1 MGDNTGSA
9 PVVAVIGAGVVGCCI
24 ARELCRFA
32 VRVVVLEAGDDL
44 ACGATRANSG
54 IVHAGFDPKPGTLK
68 ARYNALGSAAFPR
81 WANELGFAYARNGS
95 MVAVFSDEEL
105 AGLDELLARG
115 RANGIEGLRLVGA
128 EEARAMEP
136 ELSPEVRGALVAETG
151 AICDPYGVAYGAA
164 ENAAA
169 NGAEFLFDERVVG
182 IERIGA
188 PAPGAGSGAEPSP
201 TDAAGSIAA
210 SDASGAGTGA
220 APRAGGAA
228 SAAGEPVSPT
238 ARWRIR
244 TASGLVVDAAA
255 VVNATGVHAD
265 EINNLVSERKLE
277 ITPVRG
283 DYILYDS
290 SLGALFH
297 RTVFQVP
304 GPFGK
309 GVLVS
314 PTVHGNLFVG
324 PDAMPQDSKDSLGT
338 TRDGLSFIME
348 RARRTW
354 PGCSTRGMI
363 TNFAGLR
370 ASGASRDFVVGEAAD
385 APGFFNAACIDSPG
399 LTSAPAI
406 AEDLSRSV
414 AAALGA
420 GENPSFDPVRRSLP
434 PLATMG
440 EDGVERAIAADPA
453 WGNIVCSCC
462 KVSEGEIVAALRG
475 PLPVLSLDALKWRC
489 GAMMGACHG
498 GFCTPKILRIVCRE
512 LGCRPEEVDKRLRG
526 SWMIA
531 SSRPDYV
538 ETARSEALA
547 RSGKGRA
554 GDAPGASAGSA
565 APSDAAPAFDAYDV
579 AVVGA
584 GAAGMAAAKAAAR
597 RGARVA
603 MIDRGTR
610 LGGILGQCIHSGFGL
625 ERYKEELTGPEYA
638 EREGADLAGL
648 GVDVREGSTVLS
660 VRRVEGASAEGSPEE
675 GADGAGGS
683 GMPSSPAALSRTR
696 TVAVP
701 ASPASSCAAGFE
713 LGVASPA
720 GYRRIRCRALVLAT
734 GSRERGFGAL
744 NIAGDRPS
752 GIYTAGSAQALI
764 NLQGCIPG
772 RRAVVLG
779 SGDIGLI
786 MARRMTLEGMEVVG
800 VHEIMPQPSGLRR
813 NIVQCLDDFGIPL
826 ELCSTVTRV
835 EGARR
840 LEAVWVSSV
849 DPATRAPIPGTERRV
864 ACDTLVLSVG
874 LIPEND
880 LADMLGA
887 EADPATGG
895 PAVDGSFQTT
905 VPGAFSCGNSLH
917 IHDLADW
924 ASAEG
929 DAAGAA
935 AAAWALGEPAVAGAQ
950 APHAGERAA
959 GEPEPSEDA
968 GSGSGAAGTR
978 PSKAS
983 AGDGSDRA
991 AASCAVP
998 VVAGAG
1004 VGHVVPQRLA
1014 AAASSAQLEFRVSA
1028 AIDDAVFEAVGIREG
1043 KETILAKGRARIA
1056 VPAEMARLRLR
1067 DVDAS
1072 RYDSIEVRAH
1082 VR

>member
-1 MGDNTGSA
+1 MSVNGGSG
-9 PVVAVIGAGVVGCCI
+9 PTVAVIGAGVVGCCV

-54 IVHAGFDPKPGTLK
+54 IVHAGFDPQPGTLK
-68 ARYNALGSAAFPR
+68 AHYNVLGSALFPR
-81 WANELGFAYARNGS
+81 WASELGFGYYRNGS
-95 MVAVFSDEEL
+95 MVAAFSDEEL
-105 AGLDELLARG
+105 AGLEELLARG
-115 RANGIEGLRLVGA
+115 RANGVEGLRIVGA
-128 EEARAMEP
+128 EEALAMEP
-136 ELSPEVRGALVAETG
+136 ALSSGVRGALVAETG

-164 ENAAA
+164 ENAAT
-169 NGAEFLFDERVVG
+169 NGAEFLFDERVVA
-182 IERIGA
+182 IDRA
-188 PAPGAGSGAEPSP
+188 
-201 TDAAGSIAA
+201 
-210 SDASGAGTGA
+210 A
-220 APRAGGAA
+220 AP
-228 SAAGEPVSPT
+228 
-238 ARWRIR
+238 RWRIR
-244 TASGLVVDAAA
+244 TTSGLVVEADA
-255 VVNATGVHAD
+255 VVNAAGVHAD
-265 EINNLVSERKLE
+265 EINNLVGGRKLE

-283 DYILYDS
+283 DYILYES
-290 SLGALFH
+290 SLGSLFH
-297 RTVFQVP
+297 HTIFQVP
-304 GPFGK
+304 GPAGK

-324 PDAMPQDSKDSLGT
+324 PNAIPQQSKESLGT
-338 TRDGLSFIME
+338 TREGLAFIID

-354 PGCSTRGMI
+354 PDCSARGMI

-370 ASGASRDFVVGEAAD
+370 ASGASRDFVVGEAED
-385 APGFFNAACIDSPG
+385 APRFFNAACVDSPG
-399 LTSAPAI
+399 LTAAPAI
-406 AEDLSRSV
+406 AEDLSRRIAEAL
-414 AAALGA
+414 AAR
-420 GENPSFDPVRRSLP
+420 ENPSFDPIRRP
-434 PLATMG
+434 RPLLVMMG
-440 EDGVERAIAADPA
+440 EDGIERAIAEDPA

-489 GAMMGACHG
+489 GAMMGECHG

-526 SWMIA
+526 SWMVA

-538 ETARSEALA
+538 ETAQTE
-547 RSGKGRA
+547 
-554 GDAPGASAGSA
+554 GSA
-565 APSDAAPAFDAYDV
+565 ASALAPAQAAYDV

-597 RGARVA
+597 RGVRVL
-603 MIDRGTR
+603 MVDRGTR
-610 LGGILGQCIHSGFGL
+610 LGGILGQCVHSGFGL

-638 EREGADLAGL
+638 EREGAELADL
-648 GVDVREGSTVLS
+648 GVDVEEGATVLS
-660 VRRVEGASAEGSPEE
+660 VCRVEDVS
-675 GADGAGGS
+675 
-683 GMPSSPAALSRTR
+683 
-696 TVAVP
+696 
-701 ASPASSCAAGFE
+701 AGFE
-713 LGVASPA
+713 LGIAAPS
-720 GYRRIRCRALVLAT
+720 GYRRARCRALVLAT

-826 ELCSTVTRV
+826 TLCSTVTRV

-849 DPATRAPIPGTERRV
+849 DPKTRQPIPGTERRIE
-864 ACDTLVLSVG
+864 CDTLVLSVG
-874 LIPEND
+874 LVPENG
-880 LADMLGA
+880 LADMLGC
-887 EADPATGG
+887 ESDPATGG
-895 PAVDGSFQTT
+895 PKVDGSFQTS
-905 VPGAFSCGNSLH
+905 VPGVFSCGNSLH

-935 AAAWALGEPAVAGAQ
+935 AATWALETDV
-950 APHAGERAA
+950 
-959 GEPEPSEDA
+959 DA
-968 GSGSGAAGTR
+968 GSRMGAVADGMADGAGT
-978 PSKAS
+978 
-983 AGDGSDRA
+983 DGSARSDA
-991 AASCAVP
+991 AMGERSDGASRPGSPRLIP

-1014 AAASSAQLEFRVSA
+1014 AGISDAQFEFRVSSVIRDA
-1028 AIDDAVFEAVGIREG
+1028 AFEAVGIRADGEDV
-1043 KETILAKGRARIA
+1043 LARGRARIA
-1056 VPAEMARLRLR
+1056 VPAEMARLHLR
-1067 DVDAS
+1067 DADVS
-1072 RYDSIEVRAH
+1072 HYDSIEVRAH

>member
-1 MGDNTGSA
+1 MSVNVGSK
-9 PVVAVIGAGVVGCCI
+9 PTVAVIGAGVVGCCI

-32 VRVVVLEAGDDL
+32 VRVVVLEASDDI

-54 IVHAGFDPKPGTLK
+54 IVHAGFDPQPGTLK
-68 ARYNALGSAAFPR
+68 ARYNALGSALYPR
-81 WANELGFAYARNGS
+81 WASELGFGYYRNGS
-95 MVAVFSDEEL
+95 MVAAFSDEEL

-115 RANGIEGLRLVGA
+115 RANGIEGLRVA
-128 EEARAMEP
+128 DADEARAMEP
-136 ELSPEVRGALVAETG
+136 ALSSEVRGALIAETG
-151 AICDPYGVAYGAA
+151 AICDPYGITYGAA

-169 NGAEFLFDERVVG
+169 NGAEFLFDERVVV
-182 IERIGA
+182 IDRA
-188 PAPGAGSGAEPSP
+188 
-201 TDAAGSIAA
+201 
-210 SDASGAGTGA
+210 A
-220 APRAGGAA
+220 AP
-228 SAAGEPVSPT
+228 
-238 ARWRIR
+238 RWRIR
-244 TASGLVVDAAA
+244 TTSGLVVEADA
-255 VVNATGVHAD
+255 VVNAAGIHAD
-265 EINNLVSERKLE
+265 EINNLVSGRKLE

-283 DYILYDS
+283 DYILYES
-290 SLGALFH
+290 SLGSLFH
-297 RTVFQVP
+297 HTIFQVP
-304 GPFGK
+304 GPAGK

-324 PDAMPQDSKDSLGT
+324 PNAVPQQSKESLGT
-338 TRDGLSFIME
+338 TREGLEFIID

-354 PGCSTRGMI
+354 PDCSTRGMI

-370 ASGASRDFVVGEAAD
+370 ASGASRDFVVGEAED
-385 APGFFNAACIDSPG
+385 TPRFFNAACIDSPG

-406 AEDLSRSV
+406 AEDLSRRV
-414 AAALGA
+414 AEALA
-420 GENPSFDPVRRSLP
+420 VEENPSFDPIRRP
-434 PLATMG
+434 RPLLVMMG
-440 EDGVERAIAADPA
+440 EDGIERAIAEDPA
-453 WGNIVCSCC
+453 CGNIVCSCC

-489 GAMMGACHG
+489 GAMMGECHG
-498 GFCTPKILRIVCRE
+498 GFCTSKILRIVCRE

-526 SWMIA
+526 SWMVA

-538 ETARSEALA
+538 ETAQTE
-547 RSGKGRA
+547 
-554 GDAPGASAGSA
+554 GSA
-565 APSDAAPAFDAYDV
+565 ASALAPAQAAYDV

-597 RGARVA
+597 RGVRVL
-603 MIDRGTR
+603 MVDRGTR
-610 LGGILGQCIHSGFGL
+610 LGGILGQCVHSGFGL

-638 EREGADLAGL
+638 EREGAELADL
-648 GVDVREGSTVLS
+648 GVDVEEGATVLS
-660 VRRVEGASAEGSPEE
+660 VCRVEDAS
-675 GADGAGGS
+675 
-683 GMPSSPAALSRTR
+683 
-696 TVAVP
+696 
-701 ASPASSCAAGFE
+701 AGFE
-713 LGVASPA
+713 LGIAAPS
-720 GYRRIRCRALVLAT
+720 GYRRTRCRALVLAT

-826 ELCSTVTRV
+826 TLCSTVTRV

-849 DPATRAPIPGTERRV
+849 DPKTRQPIPGTERRIE
-864 ACDTLVLSVG
+864 CDTLVLSVG
-874 LIPEND
+874 LIPENG
-880 LADMLGA
+880 LADMLGC
-887 EADPATGG
+887 ESDPATGG
-895 PAVDGSFQTT
+895 PKVDGSFQTS
-905 VPGAFSCGNSLH
+905 VPGVFSCGNSLH

-935 AAAWALGEPAVAGAQ
+935 AATWALETDV
-950 APHAGERAA
+950 
-959 GEPEPSEDA
+959 DA
-968 GSGSGAAGTR
+968 GSRMGAVADGMADGAGT
-978 PSKAS
+978 
-983 AGDGSDRA
+983 DGSARSDA
-991 AASCAVP
+991 AMGERSDGASRPGSPRLIP

-1014 AAASSAQLEFRVSA
+1014 AGISDAQFEFRVSLVIRDA
-1028 AIDDAVFEAVGIREG
+1028 AFEAVGVRADGEDV
-1043 KETILAKGRARIA
+1043 LARGRARIA
-1056 VPAEMARLRLR
+1056 VPAEMARLHLR
-1067 DVDAS
+1067 DADVS
-1072 RYDSIEVRAH
+1072 HYDSIEVRAH

>member
-1 MGDNTGSA
+1 MSVNGGSG
-9 PVVAVIGAGVVGCCI
+9 PTVAVVGAGVVGCCV

-54 IVHAGFDPKPGTLK
+54 IVHAGFDPQPGTLK
-68 ARYNALGSAAFPR
+68 AHYNVLGSALFPR
-81 WANELGFAYARNGS
+81 WASGLGFGYYRNGS
-95 MVAVFSDEEL
+95 MVAAFSDEEL

-115 RANGIEGLRLVGA
+115 HANGIEGLRIVGA
-128 EEARAMEP
+128 EEALAMESA
-136 ELSPEVRGALVAETG
+136 LSPEVRGALVAETG
-151 AICDPYGVAYGAA
+151 AICDPYGITYGAA

-169 NGAEFLFDERVVG
+169 NGAEFLFDERVVA
-182 IERIGA
+182 IERIDGRA
-188 PAPGAGSGAEPSP
+188 MSEGIGGCAVAGSGA
-201 TDAAGSIAA
+201 DADAGPDSGLA
-210 SDASGAGTGA
+210 SASLDAS
-220 APRAGGAA
+220 AP
-228 SAAGEPVSPT
+228 
-238 ARWRIR
+238 RWRIR
-244 TASGLVVDAAA
+244 TASGLVVEADA
-255 VVNATGVHAD
+255 VVNAAGVHAD
-265 EINNLVSERKLE
+265 DINNLVSAHKLD

-283 DYILYDS
+283 DYILYES
-290 SLGALFH
+290 SLGPLFH
-297 RTVFQVP
+297 HTVFQMP
-304 GPFGK
+304 GPAGK

-324 PDAMPQDSKDSLGT
+324 PNAVPQNSKEDLGT
-338 TRDGLSFIME
+338 THEGLDFIVD

-354 PGCSTRGMI
+354 PGCSTRGQI

-370 ASGASRDFVVGEAAD
+370 ASGVSRDFVVGEAPD
-385 APGFFNAACIDSPG
+385 APRFFNAACIDSPG

-406 AEDLSRSV
+406 AEDLSRRI
-414 AAALGA
+414 AEALA
-420 GENPSFDPVRRSLP
+420 VGENPSFDPIRRP
-434 PLATMG
+434 RPLLAMMNEAG
-440 EDGVERAIAADPA
+440 IEHAIVEDPA

-462 KVSEGEIVAALRG
+462 KVSEGEIIAALRG

-489 GAMMGACHG
+489 GAMMGECHG

-538 ETARSEALA
+538 EAAQTE
-547 RSGKGRA
+547 
-554 GDAPGASAGSA
+554 GSA
-565 APSDAAPAFDAYDV
+565 SPVLAPAQAAYDV

-597 RGARVA
+597 RGAHVL
-603 MIDRGTR
+603 MVDRGTR
-610 LGGILGQCIHSGFGL
+610 LGGILGQCVHCGFGL

-638 EREGADLAGL
+638 EREGAELVDLGI
-648 GVDVREGSTVLS
+648 DVEEGATVLS
-660 VRRVEGASAEGSPEE
+660 VCRVEDAS
-675 GADGAGGS
+675 
-683 GMPSSPAALSRTR
+683 
-696 TVAVP
+696 
-701 ASPASSCAAGFE
+701 AGFE
-713 LGVASPA
+713 LGIAAPS
-720 GYRRIRCRALVLAT
+720 GYRRARCRALVLAT

-826 ELCSTVTRV
+826 TLCSTVTRV
-835 EGARR
+835 EGACR

-849 DPATRAPIPGTERRV
+849 DPKTRQPVPGTERRIE
-864 ACDTLVLSVG
+864 CDTLVLSVG
-874 LIPEND
+874 LIPENG
-880 LADMLGA
+880 LADMLGC
-887 EADPATGG
+887 ESDPATGG
-895 PAVDGSFQTT
+895 PKVDGSFQTS
-905 VPGAFSCGNSLH
+905 VPGVFSCGNSLH

-935 AAAWALGEPAVAGAQ
+935 AATSALETDADAGGRVGAVADGMADGAGMDGS
-950 APHAGERAA
+950 ARSDAAAGER
-959 GEPEPSEDA
+959 SD
-968 GSGSGAAGTR
+968 GASR
-978 PSKAS
+978 PDSPRLIS
-983 AGDGSDRA
+983 
-991 AASCAVP
+991 

-1014 AAASSAQLEFRVSA
+1014 AGISDAQFEFRVSSVIRDA
-1028 AIDDAVFEAVGIREG
+1028 AFEAVGIRADGEDV
-1043 KETILAKGRARIA
+1043 LARGRARIA
-1056 VPAEMARLRLR
+1056 VPAEMARLHLR
-1067 DVDAS
+1067 DADVS
-1072 RYDSIEVRAH
+1072 HYDSIEVRAH

>member
-1 MGDNTGSA
+1 MRGNGGSR
-9 PVVAVIGAGVVGCCI
+9 PTVAVIGAGVVGCCI

-32 VRVVVLEAGDDL
+32 VRVVVLEASDDI

-54 IVHAGFDPKPGTLK
+54 IVHAGFDPQPGTLK
-68 ARYNALGSAAFPR
+68 ARYNALGSAVYPR
-81 WANELGFAYARNGS
+81 WASELGFGYYRNGS
-95 MVAVFSDEEL
+95 MVAAFSDEEL

-115 RANGIEGLRLVGA
+115 HANGIEGLRIVDA
-128 EEARAMEP
+128 DEARAMEP
-136 ELSPEVRGALVAETG
+136 ALSSEVRGALIAETG
-151 AICDPYGVAYGAA
+151 AICDPYGITYGAA
-164 ENAAA
+164 ENSAA
-169 NGAEFLFDERVVG
+169 NGAEFLFDERVVT
-182 IERIGA
+182 IDRATA
-188 PAPGAGSGAEPSP
+188 P
-201 TDAAGSIAA
+201 
-210 SDASGAGTGA
+210 
-220 APRAGGAA
+220 
-228 SAAGEPVSPT
+228 
-238 ARWRIR
+238 RWRIR
-244 TASGLVVDAAA
+244 TASGLVVEADA
-255 VVNATGVHAD
+255 VVNAAGVHAD
-265 EINNLVSERKLE
+265 EINNLVSGRKLE

-283 DYILYDS
+283 DYILYES
-290 SLGALFH
+290 SLGSLFH
-297 RTVFQVP
+297 HTIFQVP
-304 GPFGK
+304 GPAGK

-324 PDAMPQDSKDSLGT
+324 PNAVPQQSKESLGT
-338 TRDGLSFIME
+338 TREGLEFIID

-354 PGCSTRGMI
+354 PDCSTRGMI

-370 ASGASRDFVVGEAAD
+370 ASGASRDFVVGEAED
-385 APGFFNAACIDSPG
+385 ASRFFNAACIDSPG
-399 LTSAPAI
+399 LTAAPAI
-406 AEDLSRSV
+406 AEDLSRRI
-414 AAALGA
+414 AEALAA
-420 GENPSFDPVRRSLP
+420 GENPSFDPIRRP
-434 PLATMG
+434 RPLLAMMG
-440 EDGVERAIAADPA
+440 EDGIERAIAEDPA

-489 GAMMGACHG
+489 GAMMGECHG

-531 SSRPDYV
+531 ASRSDYV
-538 ETARSEALA
+538 ETAQTE
-547 RSGKGRA
+547 
-554 GDAPGASAGSA
+554 GSA
-565 APSDAAPAFDAYDV
+565 ASALAPAQAAYDV

-597 RGARVA
+597 RGVRVL
-603 MIDRGTR
+603 MVDRGTR
-610 LGGILGQCIHSGFGL
+610 LGGILGQCVHSGFGL

-638 EREGADLAGL
+638 EREGAELADL
-648 GVDVREGSTVLS
+648 GVDVEEGATVLS
-660 VRRVEGASAEGSPEE
+660 VCRVEDAS
-675 GADGAGGS
+675 
-683 GMPSSPAALSRTR
+683 
-696 TVAVP
+696 
-701 ASPASSCAAGFE
+701 AGFE
-713 LGVASPA
+713 LGIAAPS
-720 GYRRIRCRALVLAT
+720 GYRRARCRALVLAT

-752 GIYTAGSAQALI
+752 GIYAAGSAQALI

-826 ELCSTVTRV
+826 TLCSTVTRV

-849 DPATRAPIPGTERRV
+849 DPKTRQPIPGTERRIE
-864 ACDTLVLSVG
+864 CDTLVLSVG
-874 LIPEND
+874 LVPENG
-880 LADMLGA
+880 LADMLGC
-887 EADPATGG
+887 ESDPATGG
-895 PAVDGSFQTT
+895 PKVDGSFQTS
-905 VPGAFSCGNSLH
+905 VPGVFSCGNSLH

-935 AAAWALGEPAVAGAQ
+935 AATWALETDA
-950 APHAGERAA
+950 
-959 GEPEPSEDA
+959 DA
-968 GSGSGAAGTR
+968 GSRMGAVADGMADGAGTDGPVR
-978 PSKAS
+978 SNAAMGERSGGAS
-983 AGDGSDRA
+983 RSGSPRLI
-991 AASCAVP
+991 P

-1014 AAASSAQLEFRVSA
+1014 AGASDAQLEFRVSSVIRDA
-1028 AIDDAVFEAVGIREG
+1028 AFEAVGIRADGEDV
-1043 KETILAKGRARIA
+1043 LAHSRARIA

-1067 DVDAS
+1067 GADVS

>member
-1 MGDNTGSA
+1 MDAAGSR
-9 PVVAVIGAGVVGCCI
+9 PTVAVVGAGVVGCCV

-54 IVHAGFDPKPGTLK
+54 IVHAGFDPQPGTLK
-68 ARYNALGSAAFPR
+68 ARYNALGSALFPR
-81 WANELGFAYARNGS
+81 WASELGFGYYRNGS
-95 MVAVFSDEEL
+95 MVAAFSDEEL
-105 AGLDELLARG
+105 AGLEELLARG
-115 RANGIEGLRLVGA
+115 HANGIEGLRIVGA
-128 EEARAMEP
+128 DEALAMEP
-136 ELSPEVRGALVAETG
+136 ALSPEVRGALVAEAG

-169 NGAEFLFDERVVG
+169 NGAEFLFDERVVA
-182 IERIGA
+182 IERMDCRAVGEGA
-188 PAPGAGSGAEPSP
+188 GGCAVAGSGAD
-201 TDAAGSIAA
+201 TDAGPGSAL
-210 SDASGAGTGA
+210 
-220 APRAGGAA
+220 A
-228 SAAGEPVSPT
+228 SASLDFSAP
-238 ARWRIR
+238 RWRIR
-244 TASGLVVDAAA
+244 TSSGLVIEADA
-255 VVNATGVHAD
+255 VVNAAGVHAD
-265 EINNLVSERKLE
+265 EINNLVSGRKLE
-277 ITPVRG
+277 IAPVRG
-283 DYILYDS
+283 DYILYES
-290 SLGALFH
+290 SLGSLFRH
-297 RTVFQVP
+297 TIFQVP
-304 GPFGK
+304 GPAGK

-314 PTVHGNLFVG
+314 PTVHGNLFIG
-324 PDAMPQDSKDSLGT
+324 PNAVPQQSRENLGT
-338 TRDGLSFIME
+338 TREGLDFIVD

-354 PGCSTRGMI
+354 PDCSTRGMI

-370 ASGASRDFVVGEAAD
+370 ASGASRDFVVGEAPD
-385 APGFFNAACIDSPG
+385 APRFFNAACIDSPG

-406 AEDLSRSV
+406 AEDLSRRI
-414 AAALGA
+414 AEALA
-420 GENPSFDPVRRSLP
+420 VEENPLFDPIRRP
-434 PLATMG
+434 RPLLVMMDEA
-440 EDGVERAIAADPA
+440 GVERAIAEDPA

-462 KVSEGEIVAALRG
+462 KVSEGEIIAALRG

-489 GAMMGACHG
+489 GAMMGECHG

-538 ETARSEALA
+538 ETARTE
-547 RSGKGRA
+547 
-554 GDAPGASAGSA
+554 GSA
-565 APSDAAPAFDAYDV
+565 ASALAPAQAAYDV

-597 RGARVA
+597 RGVRVL
-603 MIDRGTR
+603 MVDRGTR
-610 LGGILGQCIHSGFGL
+610 LGGILGQCVHSGFGL

-638 EREGADLAGL
+638 EREGAELADL
-648 GVDVREGSTVLS
+648 GVDVEEGATVLS
-660 VRRVEGASAEGSPEE
+660 VCRVEDAS
-675 GADGAGGS
+675 
-683 GMPSSPAALSRTR
+683 
-696 TVAVP
+696 
-701 ASPASSCAAGFE
+701 AGFE
-713 LGVASPA
+713 LGIAAPS
-720 GYRRIRCRALVLAT
+720 GYRRARCRALVLAT

-826 ELCSTVTRV
+826 TLCSTVTRV

-849 DPATRAPIPGTERRV
+849 DPKTRQPIPGTERRIE
-864 ACDTLVLSVG
+864 CDTLVLSVG
-874 LIPEND
+874 LIPENG
-880 LADMLGA
+880 LADMLGC
-887 EADPATGG
+887 ESDPATGG
-895 PAVDGSFQTT
+895 PKVDGSFQTN
-905 VPGAFSCGNSLH
+905 VPGVFSCGNSLH

-935 AAAWALGEPAVAGAQ
+935 AAMWALEADADEGCQMGAVADGMADGAK
-950 APHAGERAA
+950 ADGSARSDAAEGER
-959 GEPEPSEDA
+959 SD
-968 GSGSGAAGTR
+968 GALR
-978 PSKAS
+978 P
-983 AGDGSDRA
+983 GLPRLI
-991 AASCAVP
+991 P

-1014 AAASSAQLEFRVSA
+1014 ADDSDAQFEFRVSSVIRDA
-1028 AIDDAVFEAVGIREG
+1028 AFEAVGIRADGEDV
-1043 KETILAKGRARIA
+1043 LARGRARIA
-1056 VPAEMARLRLR
+1056 VPAEMARLHLR
-1067 DVDAS
+1067 DADVS
-1072 RYDSIEVRAH
+1072 HYDSIEVRAH

>member
-1 MGDNTGSA
+1 MDVNVDGAAANA
-9 PVVAVIGAGVVGCCI
+9 PTVAVVGAGVVGCCI

-32 VRVVVLEAGDDL
+32 VRVVVLEAGDDI

-54 IVHAGFDPKPGTLK
+54 IVHAGFDPQSGTLK
-68 ARYNALGSAAFPR
+68 ARYNALGSALYPR
-81 WANELGFAYARNGS
+81 WASELGFGYFRNGS
-95 MVAVFSDEEL
+95 LVAAFSDEEL

-115 RANGIEGLRLVGA
+115 RANGIEGLRIVDA
-128 EEARAMEP
+128 AEARAMEP
-136 ELSPEVRGALVAETG
+136 ALSPEACGALVAETG
-151 AICDPYGVAYGAA
+151 AICDPYWITYGAA

-169 NGAEFLFDERVVG
+169 NGAEFLFDERVVA
-182 IERIGA
+182 I
-188 PAPGAGSGAEPSP
+188 
-201 TDAAGSIAA
+201 D
-210 SDASGAGTGA
+210 
-220 APRAGGAA
+220 RADG
-228 SAAGEPVSPT
+228 
-238 ARWRIR
+238 RWRIR
-244 TASGLVVDAAA
+244 TSSGLVVHADA
-255 VVNATGVHAD
+255 VVNAAGVHAD
-265 EINNLVSERKLE
+265 QINNLVSGRKLE
-277 ITPVRG
+277 IAPVRG
-283 DYILYDS
+283 DYILYES
-290 SLGALFH
+290 SLGSLFRH
-297 RTVFQVP
+297 TVFQVP
-304 GPFGK
+304 GPAGK

-324 PDAMPQDSKDSLGT
+324 PNAVPQQSKENLGT
-338 TRDGLSFIME
+338 TREGLDFIVD

-354 PGCSTRGMI
+354 PGCSTRGQI

-370 ASGASRDFVVGEAAD
+370 ASGASRDFVVGEAPD
-385 APGFFNAACIDSPG
+385 APRFFNAACIDSPG

-406 AEDLSRSV
+406 AEDLAQQIAEV
-414 AAALGA
+414 LAV
-420 GENPSFDPVRRSLP
+420 GENPLFDPIRRP
-434 PLATMG
+434 RPLLVMMDEA
-440 EDGVERAIAADPA
+440 GVERAIAEDSA

-462 KVSEGEIVAALRG
+462 KVSEGEIIAALRG

-489 GAMMGACHG
+489 GAMMGECHG

-538 ETARSEALA
+538 EMARTE
-547 RSGKGRA
+547 
-554 GDAPGASAGSA
+554 GSA
-565 APSDAAPAFDAYDV
+565 ASMLAPAQAAYDV
-579 AVVGA
+579 AIVGA

-597 RGARVA
+597 RGVRVL
-603 MIDRGTR
+603 MVDRGTR
-610 LGGILGQCIHSGFGL
+610 LGGILGQCVHSGFGL

-638 EREGADLAGL
+638 EREGAELADL
-648 GVDVREGSTVLS
+648 GVDVEGGATVLS
-660 VRRVEGASAEGSPEE
+660 VCRVEDAS
-675 GADGAGGS
+675 
-683 GMPSSPAALSRTR
+683 
-696 TVAVP
+696 
-701 ASPASSCAAGFE
+701 AGFE
-713 LGVASPA
+713 LGVAAPS
-720 GYRRIRCRALVLAT
+720 GYRRARCRALVLAT

-826 ELCSTVTRV
+826 TLCSTVTRV

-849 DPATRAPIPGTERRV
+849 DPKTRQPIPGTERRIE
-864 ACDTLVLSVG
+864 CDTLVLSVG
-874 LIPEND
+874 LIPENG
-880 LADMLGA
+880 LADMLGC
-887 EADPATGG
+887 ESDPATGG
-895 PAVDGSFQTT
+895 PKVDGSFQTS
-905 VPGAFSCGNSLH
+905 VPGVFSCGNSLH

-935 AAAWALGEPAVAGAQ
+935 AATWALETDV
-950 APHAGERAA
+950 
-959 GEPEPSEDA
+959 DA
-968 GSGSGAAGTR
+968 GSRMGAVADGMADGAGT
-978 PSKAS
+978 
-983 AGDGSDRA
+983 DGSARSDA
-991 AASCAVP
+991 AMGERSDGASRPGSPRLIP

-1014 AAASSAQLEFRVSA
+1014 AGISDARFEFRVSSVIRDA
-1028 AIDDAVFEAVGIREG
+1028 AFEAVGIRADGEDV
-1043 KETILAKGRARIA
+1043 LARGRARIA
-1056 VPAEMARLRLR
+1056 VPAEMARLHLR
-1067 DVDAS
+1067 DADVS
-1072 RYDSIEVRAH
+1072 HYDSIEVRAH

>member
-1 MGDNTGSA
+1 MSDNTGSK
-9 PVVAVIGAGVVGCCI
+9 PTVAVIGAGVVGCCV

-54 IVHAGFDPKPGTLK
+54 IVHAGFDPQPGTLK
-68 ARYNALGSAAFPR
+68 ARYNALGSAVYPR
-81 WANELGFAYARNGS
+81 WASELGFGYYRNGS
-95 MVAVFSDEEL
+95 MVAAFSDEEL

-115 RANGIEGLRLVGA
+115 RANGIEGLRIVDTD
-128 EEARAMEP
+128 EARAMEP
-136 ELSPEVRGALVAETG
+136 ALSSEVRGALIAETG
-151 AICDPYGVAYGAA
+151 AICDPYGITYGAA

-169 NGAEFLFDERVVG
+169 NGAEFLFDERVVA
-182 IERIGA
+182 IDRATA
-188 PAPGAGSGAEPSP
+188 P
-201 TDAAGSIAA
+201 
-210 SDASGAGTGA
+210 
-220 APRAGGAA
+220 
-228 SAAGEPVSPT
+228 
-238 ARWRIR
+238 RWRIR
-244 TASGLVVDAAA
+244 TTSGLVVEAVA
-255 VVNATGVHAD
+255 VVNAAGVHAD
-265 EINNLVSERKLE
+265 EINNLVSGRKLE

-283 DYILYDS
+283 DYILYES
-290 SLGALFH
+290 SLGSLFRH
-297 RTVFQVP
+297 TVFQVP
-304 GPFGK
+304 GPAGK

-314 PTVHGNLFVG
+314 PTVHGNLFIG
-324 PDAMPQDSKDSLGT
+324 PNAVPQQSRENLGT
-338 TRDGLSFIME
+338 TREGLDFIVD

-354 PGCSTRGMI
+354 PDCSTRGMI

-370 ASGASRDFVVGEAAD
+370 ASGASRDFVVGEAPD
-385 APGFFNAACIDSPG
+385 APRFFNAACIDSPG

-406 AEDLSRSV
+406 AEDLSRRI
-414 AAALGA
+414 AEALA
-420 GENPSFDPVRRSLP
+420 VEENPLFDPIRRP
-434 PLATMG
+434 RPLLVMMDEA
-440 EDGVERAIAADPA
+440 GVERAIAEDPA

-462 KVSEGEIVAALRG
+462 KVSEGEIIAALRG

-489 GAMMGACHG
+489 GAMMGECHG

-538 ETARSEALA
+538 ETAQTE
-547 RSGKGRA
+547 
-554 GDAPGASAGSA
+554 GSA
-565 APSDAAPAFDAYDV
+565 ASALAPAQAAYDV

-597 RGARVA
+597 RGVRVL
-603 MIDRGTR
+603 MVDRGTR
-610 LGGILGQCIHSGFGL
+610 LGGILGQCVHSGFGL

-638 EREGADLAGL
+638 EREGAELADL
-648 GVDVREGSTVLS
+648 GVDVEEGATVLS
-660 VRRVEGASAEGSPEE
+660 VCRVEDAS
-675 GADGAGGS
+675 
-683 GMPSSPAALSRTR
+683 
-696 TVAVP
+696 
-701 ASPASSCAAGFE
+701 AGFE
-713 LGVASPA
+713 LGVAAPS
-720 GYRRIRCRALVLAT
+720 GYRRARCRALVLAT

-826 ELCSTVTRV
+826 TLCSTVTRV

-849 DPATRAPIPGTERRV
+849 DPKTRQPIPGTERRIE
-864 ACDTLVLSVG
+864 CDTLVLSVG
-874 LIPEND
+874 LIPENG
-880 LADMLGA
+880 LADMLGC
-887 EADPATGG
+887 ESDPATGG
-895 PAVDGSFQTT
+895 PKVDGSFQTS
-905 VPGAFSCGNSLH
+905 VPGVFSCGNSLH
-917 IHDLADW
+917 VHDLADW

-935 AAAWALGEPAVAGAQ
+935 AATWALETDV
-950 APHAGERAA
+950 
-959 GEPEPSEDA
+959 DA
-968 GSGSGAAGTR
+968 GSRMGAVADGMADGAGT
-978 PSKAS
+978 
-983 AGDGSDRA
+983 DGSARSDA
-991 AASCAVP
+991 AMGERSDGASRPGSPRLIP

-1014 AAASSAQLEFRVSA
+1014 AGISDAQFEFRVSSVIRDA
-1028 AIDDAVFEAVGIREG
+1028 AFEAVGIRADGEDV
-1043 KETILAKGRARIA
+1043 LARGRARVA
-1056 VPAEMARLRLR
+1056 VPAEMARLHLR
-1067 DVDAS
+1067 GTDVS
-1072 RYDSIEVRAH
+1072 RYDSIEVRAR

>member
-1 MGDNTGSA
+1 MDVNVDGAAANA
-9 PVVAVIGAGVVGCCI
+9 PTVAVIGAGVVGCCI

-32 VRVVVLEAGDDL
+32 VRVVVLEASDDI

-54 IVHAGFDPKPGTLK
+54 IVHAGFDPQPGTLK
-68 ARYNALGSAAFPR
+68 ARYNALGSAVYPR
-81 WANELGFAYARNGS
+81 WASELGFGYYRNGS
-95 MVAVFSDEEL
+95 MVAAFSDEEL

-115 RANGIEGLRLVGA
+115 HANGIEGLRIVDA
-128 EEARAMEP
+128 DEARAMEP
-136 ELSPEVRGALVAETG
+136 ALSSEVRGALIAETG
-151 AICDPYGVAYGAA
+151 AICDPYGITYGAA

-169 NGAEFLFDERVVG
+169 NGAEFLFDERVVA
-182 IERIGA
+182 IDRATA
-188 PAPGAGSGAEPSP
+188 P
-201 TDAAGSIAA
+201 
-210 SDASGAGTGA
+210 
-220 APRAGGAA
+220 
-228 SAAGEPVSPT
+228 
-238 ARWRIR
+238 RWRIR
-244 TASGLVVDAAA
+244 ATSGLVVEAVA

-265 EINNLVSERKLE
+265 EINNLVSGRKLE

-283 DYILYDS
+283 DYILYES
-290 SLGALFH
+290 SLGSLFH
-297 RTVFQVP
+297 HTVFQVP
-304 GPFGK
+304 GPAGK

-314 PTVHGNLFVG
+314 PTVHGNLFIG
-324 PDAMPQDSKDSLGT
+324 PNAVPQQSKENLGT
-338 TRDGLSFIME
+338 TREGLDFIVD

-354 PGCSTRGMI
+354 PDCSTCGQI

-370 ASGASRDFVVGEAAD
+370 ASGASRDFVVGEAED
-385 APGFFNAACIDSPG
+385 APRFFNAACIDSPG
-399 LTSAPAI
+399 LTAAPAI
-406 AEDLSRSV
+406 AEDLSQQIAEV
-414 AAALGA
+414 LAV
-420 GENPSFDPVRRSLP
+420 GENPLFDPIRRSR
-434 PLATMG
+434 PLLVMMDEA
-440 EDGVERAIAADPA
+440 GVERAIAEDSA

-462 KVSEGEIVAALRG
+462 KVSEGEIIAALRG

-489 GAMMGACHG
+489 GAMMGECHG

-526 SWMIA
+526 SWMVA

-538 ETARSEALA
+538 EMAQTE
-547 RSGKGRA
+547 
-554 GDAPGASAGSA
+554 GSA
-565 APSDAAPAFDAYDV
+565 ASMLAPAQAAYDV

-597 RGARVA
+597 RGVRVL
-603 MIDRGTR
+603 MVDRGTR
-610 LGGILGQCIHSGFGL
+610 LGGILGQCVHSGFGL

-638 EREGADLAGL
+638 EREGAELADL
-648 GVDVREGSTVLS
+648 GVDVEEGATVLS
-660 VRRVEGASAEGSPEE
+660 VCRVEDAS
-675 GADGAGGS
+675 
-683 GMPSSPAALSRTR
+683 
-696 TVAVP
+696 
-701 ASPASSCAAGFE
+701 AGFE
-713 LGVASPA
+713 LGVAAPS
-720 GYRRIRCRALVLAT
+720 GYRRARCRALVLAT

-826 ELCSTVTRV
+826 TLCSTVTRV

-849 DPATRAPIPGTERRV
+849 DPKTRQPIPGTERRIE
-864 ACDTLVLSVG
+864 CDTLVLSVG
-874 LIPEND
+874 LIPENG
-880 LADMLGA
+880 LADMLGC
-887 EADPATGG
+887 ESDPATDG
-895 PAVDGSFQTT
+895 PKVDGSFQTS
-905 VPGAFSCGNSLH
+905 VPGVFSCGNSLH

-935 AAAWALGEPAVAGAQ
+935 AATWALETDV
-950 APHAGERAA
+950 
-959 GEPEPSEDA
+959 DA
-968 GSGSGAAGTR
+968 GSRMGAVADGMADGAGT
-978 PSKAS
+978 
-983 AGDGSDRA
+983 DGSARSDA
-991 AASCAVP
+991 AMGERSDGASRPGSPRPIP

-1014 AAASSAQLEFRVSA
+1014 AGISDARFEFRVSSVIRDA
-1028 AIDDAVFEAVGIREG
+1028 AFEAVGIRADGEDV
-1043 KETILAKGRARIA
+1043 LARGRARIA
-1056 VPAEMARLRLR
+1056 VPAEMARLHLR
-1067 DVDAS
+1067 DADVS
-1072 RYDSIEVRAH
+1072 HYDSIEVRAH

>member
-1 MGDNTGSA
+1 MDVNVDGAAANA
-9 PVVAVIGAGVVGCCI
+9 PTVAVIGAGVVGCCI

-32 VRVVVLEAGDDL
+32 VRVVVLEASDDI

-54 IVHAGFDPKPGTLK
+54 IVHAGFDPQPGTLK
-68 ARYNALGSAAFPR
+68 ARYNALGSALYPR
-81 WANELGFAYARNGS
+81 WASELGFGYYRNGS
-95 MVAVFSDEEL
+95 MVAAFSDEEL

-115 RANGIEGLRLVGA
+115 RANGIEGLRIA
-128 EEARAMEP
+128 DADEARAMEP
-136 ELSPEVRGALVAETG
+136 ALSSEVRGALIAETG
-151 AICDPYGVAYGAA
+151 AICDPYGITYGAA

-169 NGAEFLFDERVVG
+169 NGAEFLFDERVVV
-182 IERIGA
+182 IDRA
-188 PAPGAGSGAEPSP
+188 
-201 TDAAGSIAA
+201 
-210 SDASGAGTGA
+210 A
-220 APRAGGAA
+220 AP
-228 SAAGEPVSPT
+228 
-238 ARWRIR
+238 RWRIR
-244 TASGLVVDAAA
+244 TTSGLVVEADA
-255 VVNATGVHAD
+255 VVNAAGIHAD
-265 EINNLVSERKLE
+265 EINNLVSGRKLE

-283 DYILYDS
+283 DYILYES
-290 SLGALFH
+290 SLGSLFH
-297 RTVFQVP
+297 HTIFQVP
-304 GPFGK
+304 GPAGK

-324 PDAMPQDSKDSLGT
+324 PNAVPQQSKESLGT
-338 TRDGLSFIME
+338 TREGLEFIID

-354 PGCSTRGMI
+354 PDCSTRGMI

-370 ASGASRDFVVGEAAD
+370 ASGASRDFVVGEAED
-385 APGFFNAACIDSPG
+385 APRFFNAACIDSPG
-399 LTSAPAI
+399 LTAAPAI
-406 AEDLSRSV
+406 AEDLSRRIAEAL
-414 AAALGA
+414 AAR
-420 GENPSFDPVRRSLP
+420 ENPSFDPIRRPRSL
-434 PLATMG
+434 LVMMG
-440 EDGVERAIAADPA
+440 EDGIERAIAEDPA

-489 GAMMGACHG
+489 GAMMGECHG

-538 ETARSEALA
+538 EMARTE
-547 RSGKGRA
+547 
-554 GDAPGASAGSA
+554 GSA
-565 APSDAAPAFDAYDV
+565 ASMLAPAQAAYDV
-579 AVVGA
+579 AIVGA

-597 RGARVA
+597 RGVRVL
-603 MIDRGTR
+603 MVDRGTR
-610 LGGILGQCIHSGFGL
+610 LGGILGQCVHSGFGL

-638 EREGADLAGL
+638 EREGAELADL
-648 GVDVREGSTVLS
+648 GVDVEEGATVLS
-660 VRRVEGASAEGSPEE
+660 VCRVEDAS
-675 GADGAGGS
+675 
-683 GMPSSPAALSRTR
+683 
-696 TVAVP
+696 
-701 ASPASSCAAGFE
+701 AGFE
-713 LGVASPA
+713 LGIAAPS
-720 GYRRIRCRALVLAT
+720 GYRRARCRALVLAT

-826 ELCSTVTRV
+826 TLCSTVTRV

-849 DPATRAPIPGTERRV
+849 DPKTRQPIPGTERRIE
-864 ACDTLVLSVG
+864 CDTLVLSVG
-874 LIPEND
+874 LIPENG
-880 LADMLGA
+880 LADMLGC
-887 EADPATGG
+887 ESDPATGG
-895 PAVDGSFQTT
+895 PKVDGSFQTS
-905 VPGAFSCGNSLH
+905 VPGVFSCGNSLH

-935 AAAWALGEPAVAGAQ
+935 AATWALETDV
-950 APHAGERAA
+950 
-959 GEPEPSEDA
+959 DA
-968 GSGSGAAGTR
+968 GSRMGAVADGMADGAGT
-978 PSKAS
+978 
-983 AGDGSDRA
+983 DGSARSDA
-991 AASCAVP
+991 AMGERSDGASRPGSPRLIP

-1004 VGHVVPQRLA
+1004 VGHVVPQRLVA
-1014 AAASSAQLEFRVSA
+1014 DTSDVRFEFRVSSVIRDA
-1028 AIDDAVFEAVGIREG
+1028 AFEAVGIRADGEDV
-1043 KETILAKGRARIA
+1043 LAHGRARIA

-1067 DVDAS
+1067 GADVS

>member
-1 MGDNTGSA
+1 MEAVGSK
-9 PVVAVIGAGVVGCCI
+9 PTVAVIGAGVVGCCI

-32 VRVVVLEAGDDL
+32 VRVVVLEAGDDI

-54 IVHAGFDPKPGTLK
+54 IVHAGFDPRPGTLK
-68 ARYNALGSAAFPR
+68 ARYNALGSAVYPR
-81 WANELGFAYARNGS
+81 WASELGFGYYRNGS
-95 MVAVFSDEEL
+95 MVAAFSDEEL

-115 RANGIEGLRLVGA
+115 RANGIGGLRIVDA
-128 EEARAMEP
+128 DEARAMEP
-136 ELSPEVRGALVAETG
+136 ALSSEVRGALIAETG
-151 AICDPYGVAYGAA
+151 AICDPYGITYGAA

-169 NGAEFLFDERVVG
+169 NGAEFLFDERVVA
-182 IERIGA
+182 IDRA
-188 PAPGAGSGAEPSP
+188 
-201 TDAAGSIAA
+201 
-210 SDASGAGTGA
+210 A
-220 APRAGGAA
+220 AP
-228 SAAGEPVSPT
+228 
-238 ARWRIR
+238 RWRIR
-244 TASGLVVDAAA
+244 TASGLVVEADA
-255 VVNATGVHAD
+255 VVNAAGVHAD
-265 EINNLVSERKLE
+265 EINNLVSGRKLE

-283 DYILYDS
+283 DYILYES
-290 SLGALFH
+290 SLGSLFH
-297 RTVFQVP
+297 HTIFQVP
-304 GPFGK
+304 GPAGK

-324 PDAMPQDSKDSLGT
+324 PNAIPQQSKESLGT
-338 TRDGLSFIME
+338 TREGLEFIID

-354 PGCSTRGMI
+354 PDCSTRGMI

-370 ASGASRDFVVGEAAD
+370 ASGASRDFVVGEAED
-385 APGFFNAACIDSPG
+385 APRFFNAACIDSPG
-399 LTSAPAI
+399 LTAAPAI
-406 AEDLSRSV
+406 AEDLSRRI
-414 AAALGA
+414 AEALAA
-420 GENPSFDPVRRSLP
+420 GENPSFDPIRRP
-434 PLATMG
+434 RPLLAMMG
-440 EDGVERAIAADPA
+440 EDGIERAIAEDPA

-489 GAMMGACHG
+489 GAMMGECHG

-526 SWMIA
+526 SWMVA

-538 ETARSEALA
+538 ETAQTE
-547 RSGKGRA
+547 
-554 GDAPGASAGSA
+554 GSA
-565 APSDAAPAFDAYDV
+565 ASALAPAQAAYDV

-597 RGARVA
+597 RDVRVL
-603 MIDRGTR
+603 MVDRGTR
-610 LGGILGQCIHSGFGL
+610 LGGILGQCVHSGFGL

-638 EREGADLAGL
+638 EREGAELADL
-648 GVDVREGSTVLS
+648 GVDVEEGATVLS
-660 VRRVEGASAEGSPEE
+660 VCRVEDAS
-675 GADGAGGS
+675 
-683 GMPSSPAALSRTR
+683 
-696 TVAVP
+696 
-701 ASPASSCAAGFE
+701 AGFE
-713 LGVASPA
+713 LGIAAPS
-720 GYRRIRCRALVLAT
+720 GYRRARCRALVLAT

-752 GIYTAGSAQALI
+752 GIYTAGFAQALI

-826 ELCSTVTRV
+826 TLCSTVTRV

-849 DPATRAPIPGTERRV
+849 DPKTRQPIPGTERRIE
-864 ACDTLVLSVG
+864 CDTLVLSVG
-874 LIPEND
+874 LIPENG
-880 LADMLGA
+880 LADMLGC
-887 EADPATGG
+887 ESDPATGG
-895 PAVDGSFQTT
+895 PKVDGSFQTS
-905 VPGAFSCGNSLH
+905 VPGVFSCGNSLH

-935 AAAWALGEPAVAGAQ
+935 AAMWALETDADEGSRMGAVADGVVDGVGTDRSARLND
-950 APHAGERAA
+950 AEGERSNDT
-959 GEPEPSEDA
+959 PCP
-968 GSGSGAAGTR
+968 GSPR
-978 PSKAS
+978 LI
-983 AGDGSDRA
+983 
-991 AASCAVP
+991 P

-1014 AAASSAQLEFRVSA
+1014 AGISDAQFEFRVSSVIRDA
-1028 AIDDAVFEAVGIREG
+1028 AFEAVGIRADGEDV
-1043 KETILAKGRARIA
+1043 LARGRARVA
-1056 VPAEMARLRLR
+1056 VPAEMARLHLR
-1067 DVDAS
+1067 GTDVS
-1072 RYDSIEVRAH
+1072 RYDSIEVRAR

>member
-1 MGDNTGSA
+1 MDVNVDGTAANA
-9 PVVAVIGAGVVGCCI
+9 PTVAVVGAGVVGCCI

-32 VRVVVLEAGDDL
+32 VRVAVLEAGDDI

-54 IVHAGFDPKPGTLK
+54 IVHAGFDPQPGTLK
-68 ARYNALGSAAFPR
+68 ARYNALGSVLYPR
-81 WANELGFAYARNGS
+81 WASELGFGYYRNGS
-95 MVAVFSDEEL
+95 MVAAFSDEEL

-115 RANGIEGLRLVGA
+115 RANGIEGLRIVSA

-136 ELSPEVRGALVAETG
+136 ALSSEVRGALVAETG
-151 AICDPYGVAYGAA
+151 AICDPYGITYGAA

-169 NGAEFLFDERVVG
+169 NGAEFLFDERVVA
-182 IERIGA
+182 IDR
-188 PAPGAGSGAEPSP
+188 
-201 TDAAGSIAA
+201 
-210 SDASGAGTGA
+210 A
-220 APRAGGAA
+220 AP
-228 SAAGEPVSPT
+228 
-238 ARWRIR
+238 RWRIR
-244 TASGLVVDAAA
+244 TTSGLVVEADA
-255 VVNATGVHAD
+255 VVNAAGVHAD
-265 EINNLVSERKLE
+265 EINNLVSGRKLE

-283 DYILYDS
+283 DYILYEA
-290 SLGALFH
+290 SLGSLFRH
-297 RTVFQVP
+297 TIFQVP
-304 GPFGK
+304 GPAGK

-324 PDAMPQDSKDSLGT
+324 PNAVPQQSKESLGT
-338 TRDGLSFIME
+338 TREGLEFIID

-354 PGCSTRGMI
+354 PDCSTRGQI

-370 ASGASRDFVVGEAAD
+370 ASGASRDFVVGEAPD
-385 APGFFNAACIDSPG
+385 APRFFNAACIDSPG

-406 AEDLSRSV
+406 AEDL
-414 AAALGA
+414 AQQIAEALA
-420 GENPSFDPVRRSLP
+420 VEENPLFDPIRRP
-434 PLATMG
+434 RPLLVMMDEA
-440 EDGVERAIAADPA
+440 GVERAIAEDSA

-462 KVSEGEIVAALRG
+462 KVSEGEIIAALRG

-489 GAMMGACHG
+489 GAMMGECHG
-498 GFCTPKILRIVCRE
+498 GFCAPKILRIVCCE

-526 SWMIA
+526 SWMVA

-538 ETARSEALA
+538 ETAQTE
-547 RSGKGRA
+547 
-554 GDAPGASAGSA
+554 GSA
-565 APSDAAPAFDAYDV
+565 ASALAPAQAAYDV

-597 RGARVA
+597 RGVRVL
-603 MIDRGTR
+603 MGDRGTR

-625 ERYKEELTGPEYA
+625 ERYEADLTGPEYA
-638 EREGADLAGL
+638 EREGAGLSELPIDTMAGA
-648 GVDVREGSTVLS
+648 SVLS
-660 VRRVEGASAEGSPEE
+660 ARRVEGSDRAS
-675 GADGAGGS
+675 
-683 GMPSSPAALSRTR
+683 
-696 TVAVP
+696 
-701 ASPASSCAAGFE
+701 GFE
-713 LGVASPA
+713 LGIAAPS
-720 GYRRIRCRALVLAT
+720 GYRRARCRALVLAT

-826 ELCSTVTRV
+826 TLCSTVTRV

-849 DPATRAPIPGTERRV
+849 DPKTRQRIPGTERRIE
-864 ACDTLVLSVG
+864 CDTLVLSVG
-874 LIPEND
+874 LIPENG
-880 LADMLGA
+880 LADMLGC
-887 EADPATGG
+887 ESDPATGG
-895 PAVDGSFQTT
+895 PKVDGSFQTS
-905 VPGAFSCGNSLH
+905 VPGVFSCGNSLH

-935 AAAWALGEPAVAGAQ
+935 AATWALETDV
-950 APHAGERAA
+950 
-959 GEPEPSEDA
+959 DA
-968 GSGSGAAGTR
+968 GSRMGAVADGMADGAGT
-978 PSKAS
+978 
-983 AGDGSDRA
+983 DGSARSDA
-991 AASCAVP
+991 AMGERSDGASRPGSPRLIP

-1014 AAASSAQLEFRVSA
+1014 ADISDARFEFRVSSVIRDA
-1028 AIDDAVFEAVGIREG
+1028 AFEAVGIRADGEDV
-1043 KETILAKGRARIA
+1043 LARGRARIA
-1056 VPAEMARLRLR
+1056 VPAEMARLHLR
-1067 DVDAS
+1067 DADVS
-1072 RYDSIEVRAH
+1072 HYDSIEVRAH

>member
-1 MGDNTGSA
+1 MDVNVDGAVANA
-9 PVVAVIGAGVVGCCI
+9 PTVAVVGAGVVGCCI

-32 VRVVVLEAGDDL
+32 VRVVVLEAGDDI

-54 IVHAGFDPKPGTLK
+54 IVHAGFDPQPGTFK
-68 ARYNALGSAAFPR
+68 ARYNALGSALYPR
-81 WANELGFAYARNGS
+81 WASELGFGYYRNGS
-95 MVAVFSDEEL
+95 LVAAFSDEEL
-105 AGLDELLARG
+105 AGLDELFARG
-115 RANGIEGLRLVGA
+115 RANGIEGLRIVDA
-128 EEARAMEP
+128 AEARALEP
-136 ELSPEVRGALVAETG
+136 ALSPEVRGALVAETG
-151 AICDPYGVAYGAA
+151 AICDPYGITYGAA

-169 NGAEFLFDERVVG
+169 NGAEFLFDERVVA
-182 IERIGA
+182 IDHVDR
-188 PAPGAGSGAEPSP
+188 
-201 TDAAGSIAA
+201 
-210 SDASGAGTGA
+210 
-220 APRAGGAA
+220 
-228 SAAGEPVSPT
+228 
-238 ARWRIR
+238 RWRVR
-244 TASGLVVDAAA
+244 TASRLVVEADAVANAA
-255 VVNATGVHAD
+255 GVHAD
-265 EINNLVSERKLE
+265 EINNLVSGCKLE
-277 ITPVRG
+277 IAPVRG
-283 DYILYDS
+283 DYILYES
-290 SLGALFH
+290 SLGSLFH
-297 RTVFQVP
+297 HTIFQVP
-304 GPFGK
+304 GPAGK

-324 PDAMPQDSKDSLGT
+324 PNAIPQQSKESLGT
-338 TRDGLSFIME
+338 TREGLAFIID

-354 PGCSTRGMI
+354 PDCSTRGMI

-370 ASGASRDFVVGEAAD
+370 ASGASRDFVVGEAED
-385 APGFFNAACIDSPG
+385 APRFFNAACIDSPG
-399 LTSAPAI
+399 LTAAPAI
-406 AEDLSRSV
+406 AEDLSRRIAEAL
-414 AAALGA
+414 AAR
-420 GENPSFDPVRRSLP
+420 ENPSFDPIRRP
-434 PLATMG
+434 RPLLAMMG
-440 EDGVERAIAADPA
+440 EDGIEHAIADDPA

-489 GAMMGACHG
+489 GAMMGECHG

-538 ETARSEALA
+538 ETAQTE
-547 RSGKGRA
+547 
-554 GDAPGASAGSA
+554 GSA
-565 APSDAAPAFDAYDV
+565 ASALAPAQAAYDV

-597 RGARVA
+597 RGVRVL
-603 MIDRGTR
+603 MVDRGTR
-610 LGGILGQCIHSGFGL
+610 LGGILGQCVHSGFGL

-638 EREGADLAGL
+638 EREGAELADL
-648 GVDVREGSTVLS
+648 GVDVEEGVTVLS
-660 VRRVEGASAEGSPEE
+660 VCRVEDAS
-675 GADGAGGS
+675 
-683 GMPSSPAALSRTR
+683 
-696 TVAVP
+696 
-701 ASPASSCAAGFE
+701 AGFE
-713 LGVASPA
+713 LGIAAPS
-720 GYRRIRCRALVLAT
+720 GYRRAHCRALVLAT

-826 ELCSTVTRV
+826 TLCSTVTRV

-849 DPATRAPIPGTERRV
+849 DPKTRQPIPGTERRIE
-864 ACDTLVLSVG
+864 CDTLVLSVG
-874 LIPEND
+874 LIPENG
-880 LADMLGA
+880 LADMLGC
-887 EADPATGG
+887 ESDPATGG
-895 PAVDGSFQTT
+895 PKVDGSFQTS
-905 VPGAFSCGNSLH
+905 VPGVFSCGNSLH

-935 AAAWALGEPAVAGAQ
+935 AATWALETDV
-950 APHAGERAA
+950 
-959 GEPEPSEDA
+959 DA
-968 GSGSGAAGTR
+968 GSRMGAVADGMADGAGT
-978 PSKAS
+978 
-983 AGDGSDRA
+983 DGSARSDA
-991 AASCAVP
+991 AMGERSDGASRPGSPRLIP

-1014 AAASSAQLEFRVSA
+1014 AGISDAQFEFRVSSVIRDA
-1028 AIDDAVFEAVGIREG
+1028 AFEAVGVRADGEDV
-1043 KETILAKGRARIA
+1043 LARGRARIA

-1067 DVDAS
+1067 DADVS
-1072 RYDSIEVRAH
+1072 HYDSIEVRAH

>member
-1 MGDNTGSA
+1 MSVNVGSK
-9 PVVAVIGAGVVGCCI
+9 PTVAVIGAGVVGCCI

-54 IVHAGFDPKPGTLK
+54 IVHAGFDPQPGTLK
-68 ARYNALGSAAFPR
+68 ARYNAIGSALFPR
-81 WANELGFAYARNGS
+81 WASELGFGYYRNGS
-95 MVAVFSDEEL
+95 MVAAFSDEEL

-115 RANGIEGLRLVGA
+115 HANGIEGLRIVGA
-128 EEARAMEP
+128 DEALAMEP
-136 ELSPEVRGALVAETG
+136 ALSPEVRGALVAETG

-164 ENAAA
+164 ENAAT
-169 NGAEFLFDERVVG
+169 NGAEFLFGERVVA
-182 IERIGA
+182 IERMDGRA
-188 PAPGAGSGAEPSP
+188 VGEGAGGCAVASSGA
-201 TDAAGSIAA
+201 DADAGPDSV
-210 SDASGAGTGA
+210 
-220 APRAGGAA
+220 PA
-228 SAAGEPVSPT
+228 SASLDTSAP
-238 ARWRIR
+238 RWRIR
-244 TASGLVVDAAA
+244 TASGLVVEADL
-255 VVNATGVHAD
+255 VVNAAGVHAD
-265 EINNLVSERKLE
+265 DINNLVSAHKLE

-283 DYILYDS
+283 DYILYES
-290 SLGALFH
+290 SLGSLFH
-297 RTVFQVP
+297 HTVFQVP
-304 GPFGK
+304 GPAGK

-314 PTVHGNLFVG
+314 PTVHGNLFIG
-324 PDAMPQDSKDSLGT
+324 PNAVPQHSKESLGT
-338 TRDGLSFIME
+338 TREGLDFIVD

-354 PGCSTRGMI
+354 PGCSTRGQI

-370 ASGASRDFVVGEAAD
+370 ASGASRDFVVGEAPD
-385 APGFFNAACIDSPG
+385 APRFFNAACIDSPG

-406 AEDLSRSV
+406 AEDLSRRV
-414 AAALGA
+414 AEALA
-420 GENPSFDPVRRSLP
+420 VEENPSFDPIRRP
-434 PLATMG
+434 RPLLAMMDEVDVG
-440 EDGVERAIAADPA
+440 RAIAEDSA

-462 KVSEGEIVAALRG
+462 KVSEGEIIAALRG

-489 GAMMGACHG
+489 GAMMGECHG

-526 SWMIA
+526 SWMVA
-531 SSRPDYV
+531 SSRSDYV
-538 ETARSEALA
+538 ETVRSE
-547 RSGKGRA
+547 
-554 GDAPGASAGSA
+554 GSA
-565 APSDAAPAFDAYDV
+565 ASALASAQAAYGV

-597 RGARVA
+597 RGVRVL
-603 MIDRGTR
+603 MVDRGTR
-610 LGGILGQCIHSGFGL
+610 FGGILGQCVHSGFGL

-638 EREGADLAGL
+638 ERESAELVDLGIDVEEGA
-648 GVDVREGSTVLS
+648 TVLS
-660 VRRVEGASAEGSPEE
+660 VCRVEDAP
-675 GADGAGGS
+675 
-683 GMPSSPAALSRTR
+683 
-696 TVAVP
+696 
-701 ASPASSCAAGFE
+701 AGFE
-713 LGVASPA
+713 LGIAAPS
-720 GYRRIRCRALVLAT
+720 GYRRARCRALVLAT

-826 ELCSTVTRV
+826 TLCSTVTRV

-849 DPATRAPIPGTERRV
+849 DPKTRQPIPGTERRIE
-864 ACDTLVLSVG
+864 CDTLVLSVG
-874 LIPEND
+874 LIPENG
-880 LADMLGA
+880 LADMLGC
-887 EADPATGG
+887 ERDPATGG
-895 PAVDGSFQTT
+895 PKVDGSFQTS
-905 VPGAFSCGNSLH
+905 VPGVFSCGNSLH

-935 AAAWALGEPAVAGAQ
+935 AATWALETDV
-950 APHAGERAA
+950 
-959 GEPEPSEDA
+959 DA
-968 GSGSGAAGTR
+968 GSRMGAVADGMADGAGT
-978 PSKAS
+978 
-983 AGDGSDRA
+983 DGSARSDA
-991 AASCAVP
+991 AMGERSDGASRPGSPRLIP

-1014 AAASSAQLEFRVSA
+1014 AGISDAQFEFRVSSVIRDA
-1028 AIDDAVFEAVGIREG
+1028 AFEAVGIRADGEDV
-1043 KETILAKGRARIA
+1043 LARGRARIA
-1056 VPAEMARLRLR
+1056 VPAEMARLHLR
-1067 DVDAS
+1067 DADVS
-1072 RYDSIEVRAH
+1072 HYDSIEVRAH

>member
-1 MGDNTGSA
+1 MSVNGGSK
-9 PVVAVIGAGVVGCCI
+9 PTVAVIGAGVVGCCI

-32 VRVVVLEAGDDL
+32 VRVVVLEASDDI

-54 IVHAGFDPKPGTLK
+54 IVHAGFDPQPGTLK
-68 ARYNALGSAAFPR
+68 ARYNALGSAVYPR
-81 WANELGFAYARNGS
+81 WASELGFGYYRNGS
-95 MVAVFSDEEL
+95 MVAAFSDEEL

-115 RANGIEGLRLVGA
+115 RANGIEGLRIVDA
-128 EEARAMEP
+128 DEARAMEP
-136 ELSPEVRGALVAETG
+136 ALSSEVRGALIAETG
-151 AICDPYGVAYGAA
+151 AICDPYGITYGAA

-169 NGAEFLFDERVVG
+169 NGAEFLFDERVVA
-182 IERIGA
+182 IDRATA
-188 PAPGAGSGAEPSP
+188 P
-201 TDAAGSIAA
+201 
-210 SDASGAGTGA
+210 
-220 APRAGGAA
+220 
-228 SAAGEPVSPT
+228 
-238 ARWRIR
+238 RWRIR
-244 TASGLVVDAAA
+244 TTSGLVVEAVA
-255 VVNATGVHAD
+255 VVNAAGVHAD
-265 EINNLVSERKLE
+265 EINNLVSGRKLE

-283 DYILYDS
+283 DYILYES
-290 SLGALFH
+290 SLGSLFRH
-297 RTVFQVP
+297 TVFQVP
-304 GPFGK
+304 GPAGK

-314 PTVHGNLFVG
+314 PTVHGNLFIG
-324 PDAMPQDSKDSLGT
+324 PNAVPQQSRENLGT
-338 TRDGLSFIME
+338 TREGLDFIVD

-354 PGCSTRGMI
+354 PDCSTCGQI

-370 ASGASRDFVVGEAAD
+370 ASGASRDFVVGEAPD
-385 APGFFNAACIDSPG
+385 APRFFNAACIDSPG

-406 AEDLSRSV
+406 AEDLSRRI
-414 AAALGA
+414 AEALA
-420 GENPSFDPVRRSLP
+420 VGENPSFDPIRRP
-434 PLATMG
+434 RPLLAMMDEAG
-440 EDGVERAIAADPA
+440 IERATAEDPA

-462 KVSEGEIVAALRG
+462 KVSEGEIIAALRG

-489 GAMMGACHG
+489 GAMMGECHG

-538 ETARSEALA
+538 EMARTE
-547 RSGKGRA
+547 
-554 GDAPGASAGSA
+554 GSA
-565 APSDAAPAFDAYDV
+565 ASMLAPAQAAYDV
-579 AVVGA
+579 AIVGA

-597 RGARVA
+597 RGVRVL
-603 MIDRGTR
+603 MVDRGTR
-610 LGGILGQCIHSGFGL
+610 LGGILGQCVHSGFGL

-638 EREGADLAGL
+638 EREGAELADL
-648 GVDVREGSTVLS
+648 GVDVEEGATVLS
-660 VRRVEGASAEGSPEE
+660 VCRVEDAS
-675 GADGAGGS
+675 
-683 GMPSSPAALSRTR
+683 
-696 TVAVP
+696 
-701 ASPASSCAAGFE
+701 AGFE
-713 LGVASPA
+713 LGIAAPS
-720 GYRRIRCRALVLAT
+720 GYRRVRCRALVLAT

-826 ELCSTVTRV
+826 TLCSTVTRV

-849 DPATRAPIPGTERRV
+849 DPKTRQPIPGTERRIE
-864 ACDTLVLSVG
+864 CDTLVLSVG
-874 LIPEND
+874 LIPENG
-880 LADMLGA
+880 LADMLGC
-887 EADPATGG
+887 ESDPATGG
-895 PAVDGSFQTT
+895 PKVDGSFQTS
-905 VPGAFSCGNSLH
+905 VPGVFSCGNSLH

-935 AAAWALGEPAVAGAQ
+935 AATWALETDADAGGRVGAVADGMADGAGMDGS
-950 APHAGERAA
+950 ARSDAAMGERSDGASR
-959 GEPEPSEDA
+959 P
-968 GSGSGAAGTR
+968 GSPR
-978 PSKAS
+978 LI
-983 AGDGSDRA
+983 
-991 AASCAVP
+991 P

-1014 AAASSAQLEFRVSA
+1014 AGISDAQFEFRVSSVIRDA
-1028 AIDDAVFEAVGIREG
+1028 AFEAVGIRADGEDV
-1043 KETILAKGRARIA
+1043 LARGRARIA
-1056 VPAEMARLRLR
+1056 VPAEMARLHLR
-1067 DVDAS
+1067 DADVS
-1072 RYDSIEVRAH
+1072 HYDSIEVRAH

>member
-1 MGDNTGSA
+1 MGVNTGSR
-9 PVVAVIGAGVVGCCI
+9 PTVAVIGAGVVGCCV

-54 IVHAGFDPKPGTLK
+54 IVHAGFDPQPGTLK
-68 ARYNALGSAAFPR
+68 ARYNAIGSALFPR
-81 WANELGFAYARNGS
+81 WASELGFGYYRNGS
-95 MVAVFSDEEL
+95 MVAAFSDEEL

-115 RANGIEGLRLVGA
+115 HANGIERLRIVGA
-128 EEARAMEP
+128 EEALGMEP
-136 ELSPEVRGALVAETG
+136 ALSPEVRGALIAETG
-151 AICDPYGVAYGAA
+151 AICDPYGITYGAA

-169 NGAEFLFDERVVG
+169 NGAEFLFGERVVA
-182 IERIGA
+182 IERMDGRA
-188 PAPGAGSGAEPSP
+188 VGEGAGGCAVASSGA
-201 TDAAGSIAA
+201 D
-210 SDASGAGTGA
+210 SDAGPDSV
-220 APRAGGAA
+220 PA
-228 SAAGEPVSPT
+228 SASLDTSAP
-238 ARWRIR
+238 RWRIR
-244 TASGLVVDAAA
+244 TASGLVVEADL
-255 VVNATGVHAD
+255 VVNAAGVHAD
-265 EINNLVSERKLE
+265 DINNLVSAHKLE

-283 DYILYDS
+283 DYILYES
-290 SLGALFH
+290 SLGSLFH
-297 RTVFQVP
+297 HTIFQVP
-304 GPFGK
+304 GPAGK

-324 PDAMPQDSKDSLGT
+324 PNAVPQQSKESLGT
-338 TRDGLSFIME
+338 TREGLEFIID

-354 PGCSTRGMI
+354 PDCSTRGMI

-370 ASGASRDFVVGEAAD
+370 ASGASRDFVVGEAED
-385 APGFFNAACIDSPG
+385 ASRFFNAACIDSPG
-399 LTSAPAI
+399 LTAAPAI
-406 AEDLSRSV
+406 AEDLSRRI
-414 AAALGA
+414 AEALAA
-420 GENPSFDPVRRSLP
+420 GENPSFDPIRRP
-434 PLATMG
+434 RPLLAMMG
-440 EDGVERAIAADPA
+440 EDGIERAIAEDPA

-475 PLPVLSLDALKWRC
+475 PLPVLLLDALKWRC
-489 GAMMGACHG
+489 GAMMGECHG

-512 LGCRPEEVDKRLRG
+512 LGCRPEDVDKRLRG

-538 ETARSEALA
+538 EAAQTE
-547 RSGKGRA
+547 
-554 GDAPGASAGSA
+554 GSA
-565 APSDAAPAFDAYDV
+565 SSVLAPAQAAYDV

-597 RGARVA
+597 RGAHVL
-603 MIDRGTR
+603 MVDRGTR
-610 LGGILGQCIHSGFGL
+610 LGGILGQCVHSGFGL

-638 EREGADLAGL
+638 EREGAELADL
-648 GVDVREGSTVLS
+648 GVDVEEGATVLS
-660 VRRVEGASAEGSPEE
+660 VCRVEDAS
-675 GADGAGGS
+675 
-683 GMPSSPAALSRTR
+683 
-696 TVAVP
+696 
-701 ASPASSCAAGFE
+701 AGFE
-713 LGVASPA
+713 LGIAAPS
-720 GYRRIRCRALVLAT
+720 GYRRARCRALVLAT

-764 NLQGCIPG
+764 NLQGCISG

-826 ELCSTVTRV
+826 TLCSTVTRV

-849 DPATRAPIPGTERRV
+849 DPKTRQPIPGTERRIE
-864 ACDTLVLSVG
+864 CDTLVLSVG
-874 LIPEND
+874 LIPENG
-880 LADMLGA
+880 LADMLGC
-887 EADPATGG
+887 ESDPATGG
-895 PAVDGSFQTT
+895 PKVDGSFQTS
-905 VPGAFSCGNSLH
+905 VPGVFSCGNSLH

-935 AAAWALGEPAVAGAQ
+935 AATWALETDV
-950 APHAGERAA
+950 
-959 GEPEPSEDA
+959 DA
-968 GSGSGAAGTR
+968 GSRMGAVADGMADGAGT
-978 PSKAS
+978 
-983 AGDGSDRA
+983 DGSARSDA
-991 AASCAVP
+991 AMGERSDGASRPGSPRLIP

-1014 AAASSAQLEFRVSA
+1014 AGISDAQFEFRVSSVIRDA
-1028 AIDDAVFEAVGIREG
+1028 AFEAVGVRADGEDV
-1043 KETILAKGRARIA
+1043 LARGRARIA
-1056 VPAEMARLRLR
+1056 VPAEMARLHLR
-1067 DVDAS
+1067 DADVS
-1072 RYDSIEVRAH
+1072 HYDSIEVRAH

>member
-1 MGDNTGSA
+1 MDVNVDGAAANA
-9 PVVAVIGAGVVGCCI
+9 PTVAVVGAGVVGCCI

-32 VRVVVLEAGDDL
+32 VRVVVLEAGDDI

-54 IVHAGFDPKPGTLK
+54 IVHAGFDPQPGTFK
-68 ARYNALGSAAFPR
+68 ARYNALGSALFPR
-81 WANELGFAYARNGS
+81 WASELGFGYYRNGS
-95 MVAVFSDEEL
+95 MVAAFSDEEL

-115 RANGIEGLRLVGA
+115 RANGIEGLRIVGA
-128 EEARAMEP
+128 EEALAMEP
-136 ELSPEVRGALVAETG
+136 ALSSEVRGALVAETG

-164 ENAAA
+164 ENAAT
-169 NGAEFLFDERVVG
+169 NGAEFLFDERVVA
-182 IERIGA
+182 IERFNGRAVSEGIGGYA
-188 PAPGAGSGAEPSP
+188 VAGSGA
-201 TDAAGSIAA
+201 DADAGPDSGLA
-210 SDASGAGTGA
+210 SASLDAS
-220 APRAGGAA
+220 AP
-228 SAAGEPVSPT
+228 
-238 ARWRIR
+238 RWRIR
-244 TASGLVVDAAA
+244 TASGLVVEADA
-255 VVNATGVHAD
+255 VVNAAGVHAD
-265 EINNLVSERKLE
+265 DINNLVNAHKLE

-283 DYILYDS
+283 DYILYES
-290 SLGALFH
+290 SLGSLFH
-297 RTVFQVP
+297 HTIFQVP
-304 GPFGK
+304 GPAGK

-314 PTVHGNLFVG
+314 PTVHGNLFIG
-324 PDAMPQDSKDSLGT
+324 PNAVPQQSKENLGT
-338 TRDGLSFIME
+338 TREGLDFIVD

-354 PGCSTRGMI
+354 PDCSTRGQI

-370 ASGASRDFVVGEAAD
+370 ASGASRDFVVGEAPD
-385 APGFFNAACIDSPG
+385 APRFFNAACIDSPG

-406 AEDLSRSV
+406 AEDLSRRIAETLAV
-414 AAALGA
+414 E
-420 GENPSFDPVRRSLP
+420 ENPLFDPIRRP
-434 PLATMG
+434 RPLLVMMDEA
-440 EDGVERAIAADPA
+440 GVERAIAEDSA

-462 KVSEGEIVAALRG
+462 KVSEGEIIAALRG

-489 GAMMGACHG
+489 GAMMGECHG

-538 ETARSEALA
+538 EAAQTE
-547 RSGKGRA
+547 
-554 GDAPGASAGSA
+554 GSA
-565 APSDAAPAFDAYDV
+565 SSVLAPAQAAYDV

-597 RGARVA
+597 RGAHVL
-603 MIDRGTR
+603 MVDRGTR
-610 LGGILGQCIHSGFGL
+610 LGGILCQCVHCGFGL

-638 EREGADLAGL
+638 EREGAELVDLGI
-648 GVDVREGSTVLS
+648 DVEEGATVLS
-660 VRRVEGASAEGSPEE
+660 VCRVEDAS
-675 GADGAGGS
+675 
-683 GMPSSPAALSRTR
+683 
-696 TVAVP
+696 
-701 ASPASSCAAGFE
+701 AGFE
-713 LGVASPA
+713 LGIAAAS
-720 GYRRIRCRALVLAT
+720 GYRRVRCRALVLAT

-826 ELCSTVTRV
+826 TLCSTVTRV

-849 DPATRAPIPGTERRV
+849 DPKTRQPIPGTERRIE
-864 ACDTLVLSVG
+864 CDTLVLSVG
-874 LIPEND
+874 LIPENG
-880 LADMLGA
+880 LADMLGC
-887 EADPATGG
+887 ESDPATGG
-895 PAVDGSFQTT
+895 PKVDGSFQTS
-905 VPGAFSCGNSLH
+905 VPGVFSCGNSLH

-935 AAAWALGEPAVAGAQ
+935 AATWALETDV
-950 APHAGERAA
+950 
-959 GEPEPSEDA
+959 DA
-968 GSGSGAAGTR
+968 GSRMGAVADGMADGAGT
-978 PSKAS
+978 
-983 AGDGSDRA
+983 DGSARSDA
-991 AASCAVP
+991 AMGERSDGASRPGSPRLIP

-1014 AAASSAQLEFRVSA
+1014 AGISDAQFEFRVSSVIRDA
-1028 AIDDAVFEAVGIREG
+1028 AFEAVGIRADGEDV
-1043 KETILAKGRARIA
+1043 LARGRARIA
-1056 VPAEMARLRLR
+1056 VPAEMARLHLR
-1067 DVDAS
+1067 DADVS
-1072 RYDSIEVRAH
+1072 HYDSIEVRAH

>member
-1 MGDNTGSA
+1 MEAVGSK
-9 PVVAVIGAGVVGCCI
+9 PTVAVVGAGVVGCCV

-32 VRVVVLEAGDDL
+32 VRVVVLEASDDI

-54 IVHAGFDPKPGTLK
+54 IVHAGFDPQPGTLK
-68 ARYNALGSAAFPR
+68 ARYNALGSAVYPR
-81 WANELGFAYARNGS
+81 WASELGFGYYRNGS
-95 MVAVFSDEEL
+95 MVAAFSDEEL

-115 RANGIEGLRLVGA
+115 RANGIEGLRIVGA
-128 EEARAMEP
+128 DEALAVEP
-136 ELSPEVRGALVAETG
+136 ALSPEVRGALVAETG
-151 AICDPYGVAYGAA
+151 AICDPYGITYGAA

-169 NGAEFLFDERVVG
+169 NGAEFLFDERVVA
-182 IERIGA
+182 IDRA
-188 PAPGAGSGAEPSP
+188 
-201 TDAAGSIAA
+201 
-210 SDASGAGTGA
+210 A
-220 APRAGGAA
+220 AP
-228 SAAGEPVSPT
+228 
-238 ARWRIR
+238 RWRIR
-244 TASGLVVDAAA
+244 TASGLVVEVDA
-255 VVNATGVHAD
+255 VVNAAGVHAD
-265 EINNLVSERKLE
+265 EINNLVSGRKLE

-283 DYILYDS
+283 DYILYES
-290 SLGALFH
+290 SLGSLFH
-297 RTVFQVP
+297 HTIFQVP
-304 GPFGK
+304 GPAGK

-324 PDAMPQDSKDSLGT
+324 PNAVPQQSKESLGT
-338 TRDGLSFIME
+338 TREGLEFIID

-354 PGCSTRGMI
+354 PDCSTRGMI

-370 ASGASRDFVVGEAAD
+370 ASGASRDFVVGEAED
-385 APGFFNAACIDSPG
+385 APRFFNAACIDSPG
-399 LTSAPAI
+399 LTAAPAI
-406 AEDLSRSV
+406 AEDLSRRIAEAL
-414 AAALGA
+414 AAR
-420 GENPSFDPVRRSLP
+420 ENPSFDPIRRP
-434 PLATMG
+434 RPLLVMMG
-440 EDGVERAIAADPA
+440 EDGIERAIAEDPA

-489 GAMMGACHG
+489 GAMMGECHG

-531 SSRPDYV
+531 ASRPDYV
-538 ETARSEALA
+538 EAAQTE
-547 RSGKGRA
+547 
-554 GDAPGASAGSA
+554 GSA
-565 APSDAAPAFDAYDV
+565 SSVLAPAQTAYDV

-597 RGARVA
+597 RGAHVL
-603 MIDRGTR
+603 MVDRGTR
-610 LGGILGQCIHSGFGL
+610 LGGILCQCVHCGFGL

-638 EREGADLAGL
+638 EREGAELVDLGI
-648 GVDVREGSTVLS
+648 DVEEGATVLS
-660 VRRVEGASAEGSPEE
+660 VCRVEDAS
-675 GADGAGGS
+675 
-683 GMPSSPAALSRTR
+683 
-696 TVAVP
+696 
-701 ASPASSCAAGFE
+701 AGFE
-713 LGVASPA
+713 LGIAAPS
-720 GYRRIRCRALVLAT
+720 GYRRARCRALVLAT

-826 ELCSTVTRV
+826 TLCSTVTRV

-849 DPATRAPIPGTERRV
+849 DPKTRQPIPGTERRIE
-864 ACDTLVLSVG
+864 CDTLVLSVG
-874 LIPEND
+874 LIPENG
-880 LADMLGA
+880 LADMLGC
-887 EADPATGG
+887 ESDPATGG
-895 PAVDGSFQTT
+895 PKVDGSFQTS
-905 VPGAFSCGNSLH
+905 VPGVFSCGNSLR

-935 AAAWALGEPAVAGAQ
+935 AATWALETDV
-950 APHAGERAA
+950 
-959 GEPEPSEDA
+959 DA
-968 GSGSGAAGTR
+968 GSRMGAVADGMADGAGT
-978 PSKAS
+978 
-983 AGDGSDRA
+983 DGSARSDA
-991 AASCAVP
+991 AMGERSDGASRPGSPRLIP

-1014 AAASSAQLEFRVSA
+1014 AGISDAQFEFRVSSVIRDA
-1028 AIDDAVFEAVGIREG
+1028 AFEAVGVRADGEDV
-1043 KETILAKGRARIA
+1043 LARGRARIA
-1056 VPAEMARLRLR
+1056 VPAEMARLHLR
-1067 DVDAS
+1067 DADVS
-1072 RYDSIEVRAH
+1072 HYDSIEVRAH

>member
-1 MGDNTGSA
+1 MDAAGSK
-9 PVVAVIGAGVVGCCI
+9 PTVAVVGAGVVGCCV

-54 IVHAGFDPKPGTLK
+54 IVHAGFDPQPGTLK
-68 ARYNALGSAAFPR
+68 ARYNALGSAVYPR
-81 WANELGFAYARNGS
+81 WASELGFGYYRNGS
-95 MVAVFSDEEL
+95 MVAAFSDEEL

-115 RANGIEGLRLVGA
+115 RANGIEGLRVVDA
-128 EEARAMEP
+128 AEARAMEP
-136 ELSPEVRGALVAETG
+136 ALSSEVRGALVAETG
-151 AICDPYGVAYGAA
+151 AICDPYGITYGAA

-169 NGAEFLFDERVVG
+169 NGAEFLFDERVVA
-182 IERIGA
+182 IDRA
-188 PAPGAGSGAEPSP
+188 
-201 TDAAGSIAA
+201 
-210 SDASGAGTGA
+210 A
-220 APRAGGAA
+220 AP
-228 SAAGEPVSPT
+228 
-238 ARWRIR
+238 RWRIR
-244 TASGLVVDAAA
+244 TTSGLVVEADA
-255 VVNATGVHAD
+255 VVNAAGVHAD
-265 EINNLVSERKLE
+265 EINNLVGGRKLE

-283 DYILYDS
+283 DYILYES
-290 SLGALFH
+290 SLGSLFH
-297 RTVFQVP
+297 HTIFQVP
-304 GPFGK
+304 GPAGK

-324 PDAMPQDSKDSLGT
+324 PNAIPQQSKESLGT
-338 TRDGLSFIME
+338 TREGLAFIID

-354 PGCSTRGMI
+354 PDCSTRGMI

-370 ASGASRDFVVGEAAD
+370 ASGASRDFVVGEAED
-385 APGFFNAACIDSPG
+385 APRFFNAACVDSPG
-399 LTSAPAI
+399 LTAAPAI
-406 AEDLSRSV
+406 AEDLSRRIAEAL
-414 AAALGA
+414 AAR
-420 GENPSFDPVRRSLP
+420 ENPSFDPIRRP
-434 PLATMG
+434 RPLLVMMG
-440 EDGVERAIAADPA
+440 EDGIERAIAEDPA

-489 GAMMGACHG
+489 GAMMGECHG

-531 SSRPDYV
+531 ASRPGYV
-538 ETARSEALA
+538 EAAQTE
-547 RSGKGRA
+547 
-554 GDAPGASAGSA
+554 GSA
-565 APSDAAPAFDAYDV
+565 SSVLAPAQAAYDV

-597 RGARVA
+597 RGVRVL
-603 MIDRGTR
+603 MVDRGTR
-610 LGGILGQCIHSGFGL
+610 LGGILGQCVHSGFGL

-638 EREGADLAGL
+638 EREGAELADL
-648 GVDVREGSTVLS
+648 GVDVEEGATVLS
-660 VRRVEGASAEGSPEE
+660 VCRVEDAS
-675 GADGAGGS
+675 
-683 GMPSSPAALSRTR
+683 
-696 TVAVP
+696 
-701 ASPASSCAAGFE
+701 AGFE
-713 LGVASPA
+713 LGIAAPS
-720 GYRRIRCRALVLAT
+720 GYRRARCRALVLAT

-826 ELCSTVTRV
+826 TLCSTVTRV

-849 DPATRAPIPGTERRV
+849 DPKTRQPIPGTERRIE
-864 ACDTLVLSVG
+864 CDTLVLSVG
-874 LIPEND
+874 LIPENG
-880 LADMLGA
+880 LADMLGC
-887 EADPATGG
+887 ESDPATGG
-895 PAVDGSFQTT
+895 PKVDGSFQTS

-935 AAAWALGEPAVAGAQ
+935 AATWALETDV
-950 APHAGERAA
+950 
-959 GEPEPSEDA
+959 DA
-968 GSGSGAAGTR
+968 GSRMGAVADGMADGAGT
-978 PSKAS
+978 
-983 AGDGSDRA
+983 DGSARSDA
-991 AASCAVP
+991 AMGERSDGASRPGSPRLIP
-998 VVAGAG
+998 VVASAG

-1014 AAASSAQLEFRVSA
+1014 AGTSDAQFEFRVSSVIRDA
-1028 AIDDAVFEAVGIREG
+1028 AFEAVGIRVDGEDV
-1043 KETILAKGRARIA
+1043 LAHGRARIA

-1067 DVDAS
+1067 SADVS

>member
-1 MGDNTGSA
+1 MDVNVDGAAANA
-9 PVVAVIGAGVVGCCI
+9 PTVAVIGAGVVGCCI

-32 VRVVVLEAGDDL
+32 VRVVVLEAGDDV

-54 IVHAGFDPKPGTLK
+54 IVHAGFDPQPGTLK
-68 ARYNALGSAAFPR
+68 ARYNALGSAVYPR
-81 WANELGFAYARNGS
+81 WASELGFGYYRNGS
-95 MVAVFSDEEL
+95 MVAAFSDEEL

-115 RANGIEGLRLVGA
+115 HANGIEGLRIVDA
-128 EEARAMEP
+128 DEARAMEP
-136 ELSPEVRGALVAETG
+136 ALSSEVCGALIAETG
-151 AICDPYGVAYGAA
+151 AICDPYGITYGAA

-169 NGAEFLFDERVVG
+169 NGAEFLFDERVVA
-182 IERIGA
+182 IDRA
-188 PAPGAGSGAEPSP
+188 
-201 TDAAGSIAA
+201 
-210 SDASGAGTGA
+210 A
-220 APRAGGAA
+220 AP
-228 SAAGEPVSPT
+228 
-238 ARWRIR
+238 RWRIR
-244 TASGLVVDAAA
+244 TASGLVVEADA
-255 VVNATGVHAD
+255 VVNAAGVHAD
-265 EINNLVSERKLE
+265 EINNLVSGRKLE

-283 DYILYDS
+283 DYILYES
-290 SLGALFH
+290 SLGSLFH
-297 RTVFQVP
+297 HTIFQVP
-304 GPFGK
+304 GPAGK

-324 PDAMPQDSKDSLGT
+324 PNAIPQQSKESLGT
-338 TRDGLSFIME
+338 TREGLAFIID

-354 PGCSTRGMI
+354 PDCSTRGMI

-370 ASGASRDFVVGEAAD
+370 ASGASRDFVVGEAED
-385 APGFFNAACIDSPG
+385 APRFFNAACIDSPG
-399 LTSAPAI
+399 LTAAPAI
-406 AEDLSRSV
+406 AEDLSRRIAEAL
-414 AAALGA
+414 AAR
-420 GENPSFDPVRRSLP
+420 ENPSFDPIRRP
-434 PLATMG
+434 RPLLAMMG
-440 EDGVERAIAADPA
+440 EDGIERAIAEDPA

-489 GAMMGACHG
+489 GAMMGECHG

-526 SWMIA
+526 SWMVA

-538 ETARSEALA
+538 ETAQTE
-547 RSGKGRA
+547 
-554 GDAPGASAGSA
+554 GSA
-565 APSDAAPAFDAYDV
+565 ASALAPAQVPYDV

-597 RGARVA
+597 RGVRVL
-603 MIDRGTR
+603 MVDRGTR
-610 LGGILGQCIHSGFGL
+610 LGGILGQCVHSGFGL

-638 EREGADLAGL
+638 EREGAELADLGI
-648 GVDVREGSTVLS
+648 DVEEGATVLS
-660 VRRVEGASAEGSPEE
+660 VRRVEGVSVAE
-675 GADGAGGS
+675 GADASDDAESFDAVLSATGSVSGMESVGAGDLGTA
-683 GMPSSPAALSRTR
+683 PAADLN
-696 TVAVP
+696 ADPIP
-701 ASPASSCAAGFE
+701 APAGFE
-713 LGVASPA
+713 LGIAAPS
-720 GYRRIRCRALVLAT
+720 GYRRVRCRALVLAT

-813 NIVQCLDDFGIPL
+813 NIVQCLDDFGIPFT
-826 ELCSTVTRV
+826 LCSTVTRV

-849 DPATRAPIPGTERRV
+849 DPETRQPIPGTERRIE
-864 ACDTLVLSVG
+864 CDTLVLSVG
-874 LIPEND
+874 LIPESG
-880 LADMLGA
+880 LADMLGC
-887 EADPATGG
+887 ESDPATGG
-895 PAVDGSFQTT
+895 PKVDGSFQTS

-935 AAAWALGEPAVAGAQ
+935 AATWALETDVDAGSRMGVVADGVVDGVGTDGSARLN
-950 APHAGERAA
+950 AAAGERSNDT
-959 GEPEPSEDA
+959 PRP
-968 GSGSGAAGTR
+968 GSPR
-978 PSKAS
+978 LI
-983 AGDGSDRA
+983 
-991 AASCAVP
+991 P

-1004 VGHVVPQRLA
+1004 VGHVVPQRLVA
-1014 AAASSAQLEFRVSA
+1014 DTSDVRFEFRVSSVIRDA
-1028 AIDDAVFEAVGIREG
+1028 AFEAVGIRADGEDV
-1043 KETILAKGRARIA
+1043 LAHGRARIA

-1067 DVDAS
+1067 GADVS

>member
-1 MGDNTGSA
+1 MSVNGGSG
-9 PVVAVIGAGVVGCCI
+9 PTVAVIGAGVVGCCV

-54 IVHAGFDPKPGTLK
+54 IVHAGFDPQPGTLK
-68 ARYNALGSAAFPR
+68 ARYNALGSAVYPR
-81 WANELGFAYARNGS
+81 WASELGFGYYRNGS
-95 MVAVFSDEEL
+95 MVAAFSDEEL

-115 RANGIEGLRLVGA
+115 HANGIEGLRIVDA
-128 EEARAMEP
+128 DEARAMEP
-136 ELSPEVRGALVAETG
+136 ALSSEVRGALIAETG
-151 AICDPYGVAYGAA
+151 AICDPYGITYGAA

-169 NGAEFLFDERVVG
+169 NGAEFLFDERVVA
-182 IERIGA
+182 IDRATA
-188 PAPGAGSGAEPSP
+188 P
-201 TDAAGSIAA
+201 
-210 SDASGAGTGA
+210 
-220 APRAGGAA
+220 
-228 SAAGEPVSPT
+228 
-238 ARWRIR
+238 RWRIR
-244 TASGLVVDAAA
+244 TTSGLVVEAVA
-255 VVNATGVHAD
+255 VVNAAGVHAD
-265 EINNLVSERKLE
+265 EINNLVSGRKLE
-277 ITPVRG
+277 IAPVRG
-283 DYILYDS
+283 DYILYES
-290 SLGALFH
+290 SLGSLFRH
-297 RTVFQVP
+297 TIFQVP
-304 GPFGK
+304 GPAGK

-314 PTVHGNLFVG
+314 PTVHGNLFIG
-324 PDAMPQDSKDSLGT
+324 PNAVPQQSKENLGT
-338 TRDGLSFIME
+338 TREGLDFIVD

-354 PGCSTRGMI
+354 PDCSTRGQI

-370 ASGASRDFVVGEAAD
+370 ASGASRDFVVGEAPD
-385 APGFFNAACIDSPG
+385 APRFFNAACIDSPG

-406 AEDLSRSV
+406 AEDLAQQITEV
-414 AAALGA
+414 LAV
-420 GENPSFDPVRRSLP
+420 GENPLFDPIRRP
-434 PLATMG
+434 RPLLVMMDEA
-440 EDGVERAIAADPA
+440 GVERAIAEDSA

-462 KVSEGEIVAALRG
+462 KVSEGEIIAALRG

-489 GAMMGACHG
+489 GAMMGECHG

-538 ETARSEALA
+538 EMARTE
-547 RSGKGRA
+547 
-554 GDAPGASAGSA
+554 GSA
-565 APSDAAPAFDAYDV
+565 ASMLAPAQAAYDV
-579 AVVGA
+579 AIVGA

-597 RGARVA
+597 RGVRVL
-603 MIDRGTR
+603 MVDRGTR
-610 LGGILGQCIHSGFGL
+610 LGGILGQCVHSGFGL

-638 EREGADLAGL
+638 EREGAELADL
-648 GVDVREGSTVLS
+648 GVDVEEGATVLS
-660 VRRVEGASAEGSPEE
+660 VCRVEDAS
-675 GADGAGGS
+675 
-683 GMPSSPAALSRTR
+683 
-696 TVAVP
+696 
-701 ASPASSCAAGFE
+701 AGFE
-713 LGVASPA
+713 LGIAAPS
-720 GYRRIRCRALVLAT
+720 GYRRARCRALVLAT

-826 ELCSTVTRV
+826 TLCSTVTRV

-849 DPATRAPIPGTERRV
+849 DPKTRQPIPGTERRIE
-864 ACDTLVLSVG
+864 CDTLVLSVG
-874 LIPEND
+874 LIPENG
-880 LADMLGA
+880 LADMLGC
-887 EADPATGG
+887 ESDPATGG
-895 PAVDGSFQTT
+895 PKVDGSFQTS
-905 VPGAFSCGNSLH
+905 VPGVFSCGNSLH

-935 AAAWALGEPAVAGAQ
+935 AATWALETDV
-950 APHAGERAA
+950 
-959 GEPEPSEDA
+959 DA
-968 GSGSGAAGTR
+968 GSRMGAVADGMADGAGT
-978 PSKAS
+978 
-983 AGDGSDRA
+983 DGSARSDA
-991 AASCAVP
+991 AMGERSDGASRPGSPRLIP

-1014 AAASSAQLEFRVSA
+1014 AGISDAQFEFRVSSVIRDA
-1028 AIDDAVFEAVGIREG
+1028 AFEAVGIRADGEDV
-1043 KETILAKGRARIA
+1043 LARGRARIA
-1056 VPAEMARLRLR
+1056 VPAEMARLHLR
-1067 DVDAS
+1067 GADVS
-1072 RYDSIEVRAH
+1072 HYDSIEVRAH

>member
-1 MGDNTGSA
+1 MSVNGGSKPA
-9 PVVAVIGAGVVGCCI
+9 VAVIGAGVVGCCI

-32 VRVVVLEAGDDL
+32 VRVVVLEAGDDI

-54 IVHAGFDPKPGTLK
+54 IVHAGFDPQPGTLK
-68 ARYNALGSAAFPR
+68 ARYNALGSAVYPR
-81 WANELGFAYARNGS
+81 WASELGFGYYRNGS
-95 MVAVFSDEEL
+95 MVAAFSDEEL

-115 RANGIEGLRLVGA
+115 HANGIEGLRIVGA
-128 EEARAMEP
+128 EEALAMEP
-136 ELSPEVRGALVAETG
+136 ALSSEVCGALVAETG

-164 ENAAA
+164 ENAAT
-169 NGAEFLFDERVVG
+169 NGAEFLFDERVVA
-182 IERIGA
+182 INR
-188 PAPGAGSGAEPSP
+188 
-201 TDAAGSIAA
+201 IAA
-210 SDASGAGTGA
+210 S
-220 APRAGGAA
+220 
-228 SAAGEPVSPT
+228 
-238 ARWRIR
+238 RWRIR
-244 TASGLVVDAAA
+244 TASGLVIEADA
-255 VVNATGVHAD
+255 VVNAAGVHAD
-265 EINNLVSERKLE
+265 DINNLVSAHKLE

-283 DYILYDS
+283 DYILYES
-290 SLGALFH
+290 SLGSLFH
-297 RTVFQVP
+297 HTVFQVP
-304 GPFGK
+304 GPAGK

-314 PTVHGNLFVG
+314 PTVHGNLFIG
-324 PDAMPQDSKDSLGT
+324 PNAVPQQSKESLGT
-338 TRDGLSFIME
+338 TREGLDFIVD

-354 PGCSTRGMI
+354 PCCSTCRQI

-370 ASGASRDFVVGEAAD
+370 ASGASRDFVVGEAPD
-385 APGFFNAACIDSPG
+385 APRFFNAACIDSPG

-406 AEDLSRSV
+406 AEDLSQRI
-414 AAALGA
+414 AEALIV
-420 GENPSFDPVRRSLP
+420 GENPLFDPIRRP
-434 PLATMG
+434 RPLLAMMD
-440 EDGVERAIAADPA
+440 EAGVERATAEDPA

-462 KVSEGEIVAALRG
+462 KVSEGEIIAALRG

-489 GAMMGACHG
+489 GAMMGECHG

-538 ETARSEALA
+538 ETAQTEGRETVIPSLTAEGGAG
-547 RSGKGRA
+547 SGAPVSCATSSGSKAA
-554 GDAPGASAGSA
+554 GTGASSIASNTL
-565 APSDAAPAFDAYDV
+565 PAKNAYDV

-597 RGARVA
+597 LGARVL
-603 MIDRGTR
+603 MVDRGTR
-610 LGGILGQCIHSGFGL
+610 LGGILSQCVHSGFGL

-638 EREGADLAGL
+638 ELEGAELADL
-648 GVDVREGSTVLS
+648 GVDAEKGATVLS
-660 VRRVEGASAEGSPEE
+660 VRRVEDVSVAEGARAPGDAAGLDVVLSATGSAPGVESV
-675 GADGAGGS
+675 GADDSEAA
-683 GMPSSPAALSRTR
+683 PAADPDAALIP
-696 TVAVP
+696 VP
-701 ASPASSCAAGFE
+701 VGFE
-713 LGVASPA
+713 LGIAAPS
-720 GYRRIRCRALVLAT
+720 GYRRVRCRALVLAT

-826 ELCSTVTRV
+826 TLCSTVTRV

-849 DPATRAPIPGTERRV
+849 DPKTRQPIPGTERRIE
-864 ACDTLVLSVG
+864 CDTLVLSVG
-874 LIPEND
+874 LIPENG
-880 LADMLGA
+880 LADMLGC
-887 EADPATGG
+887 ESDPATGG
-895 PAVDGSFQTT
+895 PKVDGSFQTS
-905 VPGAFSCGNSLH
+905 VPGVFSCGNSLH

-935 AAAWALGEPAVAGAQ
+935 AATWALETDV
-950 APHAGERAA
+950 
-959 GEPEPSEDA
+959 DA
-968 GSGSGAAGTR
+968 GSRMGAVADGVVDGVGTDRSARLNDAEGERSNDTPCPGSPR
-978 PSKAS
+978 LI
-983 AGDGSDRA
+983 
-991 AASCAVP
+991 P

-1004 VGHVVPQRLA
+1004 VGHVVPQRLVA
-1014 AAASSAQLEFRVSA
+1014 DTSDVRFGFRVSSVIRDA
-1028 AIDDAVFEAVGIREG
+1028 AFEAVGIRADGEDV
-1043 KETILAKGRARIA
+1043 LAHGRARIA

-1067 DVDAS
+1067 GADVS

>member
-1 MGDNTGSA
+1 MEAVGSK
-9 PVVAVIGAGVVGCCI
+9 PTVAVIGAGVVGCCI

-32 VRVVVLEAGDDL
+32 VRVVVLEAGDDI

-54 IVHAGFDPKPGTLK
+54 IVHAGFDPQPGTLK
-68 ARYNALGSAAFPR
+68 ARYNALGSAVYPR
-81 WANELGFAYARNGS
+81 WASELGFGYYRNGS
-95 MVAVFSDEEL
+95 MVAAFSDEEL

-115 RANGIEGLRLVGA
+115 HANGIEGLRIVDA
-128 EEARAMEP
+128 DEARAMEP
-136 ELSPEVRGALVAETG
+136 ALSSEVRGALIAETG
-151 AICDPYGVAYGAA
+151 AICDPYGITYGAA

-169 NGAEFLFDERVVG
+169 NGAEFLFDERVVA
-182 IERIGA
+182 IDRATA
-188 PAPGAGSGAEPSP
+188 P
-201 TDAAGSIAA
+201 
-210 SDASGAGTGA
+210 
-220 APRAGGAA
+220 
-228 SAAGEPVSPT
+228 
-238 ARWRIR
+238 RWRIR
-244 TASGLVVDAAA
+244 TTSGLVVEAVA
-255 VVNATGVHAD
+255 VVNAAGVHAD
-265 EINNLVSERKLE
+265 EINDLVSGRKLE

-283 DYILYDS
+283 DYILYES
-290 SLGALFH
+290 SLGSLFRH
-297 RTVFQVP
+297 TVFQVP
-304 GPFGK
+304 GPAGK

-314 PTVHGNLFVG
+314 PTVHGNLFIG
-324 PDAMPQDSKDSLGT
+324 PNAVPQQSKENLGT
-338 TRDGLSFIME
+338 TREGLDFIVD

-354 PGCSTRGMI
+354 PDCSTRGQI

-370 ASGASRDFVVGEAAD
+370 ASGASRDFVVGEAPD
-385 APGFFNAACIDSPG
+385 APRFFNAACIDSPG

-406 AEDLSRSV
+406 AEDLSRRI
-414 AAALGA
+414 AEALA
-420 GENPSFDPVRRSLP
+420 VEENPLFDPIRRP
-434 PLATMG
+434 RPLLVMMDEA
-440 EDGVERAIAADPA
+440 GVERAIAEDSA

-462 KVSEGEIVAALRG
+462 KVSEGEIIAALRG

-489 GAMMGACHG
+489 GAMMGECHG

-538 ETARSEALA
+538 EMARTE
-547 RSGKGRA
+547 
-554 GDAPGASAGSA
+554 GSA
-565 APSDAAPAFDAYDV
+565 ASMLAPAQAAYDV
-579 AVVGA
+579 AIVGA

-597 RGARVA
+597 RGVRVL
-603 MIDRGTR
+603 MVDRGTR
-610 LGGILGQCIHSGFGL
+610 LGGILGQCVHSGFGL

-638 EREGADLAGL
+638 EREGAELADL
-648 GVDVREGSTVLS
+648 GVDVEEGATVLS
-660 VRRVEGASAEGSPEE
+660 VCRVEDAS
-675 GADGAGGS
+675 
-683 GMPSSPAALSRTR
+683 
-696 TVAVP
+696 
-701 ASPASSCAAGFE
+701 AGFE
-713 LGVASPA
+713 LGVAAPS
-720 GYRRIRCRALVLAT
+720 GYRRARCRALVLAT

-826 ELCSTVTRV
+826 TLCSTVTRV

-849 DPATRAPIPGTERRV
+849 DPKTRQPIPGTERRIE
-864 ACDTLVLSVG
+864 CDTLVLSVG
-874 LIPEND
+874 LIPENG
-880 LADMLGA
+880 LADMLGC
-887 EADPATGG
+887 ESDPATGG
-895 PAVDGSFQTT
+895 PKVDGSFQTS
-905 VPGAFSCGNSLH
+905 VPGVFSCGNSLH

-935 AAAWALGEPAVAGAQ
+935 AATWALETDV
-950 APHAGERAA
+950 
-959 GEPEPSEDA
+959 DA
-968 GSGSGAAGTR
+968 GSRMGAVADGMADGAGT
-978 PSKAS
+978 
-983 AGDGSDRA
+983 DGSARSDA
-991 AASCAVP
+991 AMGERSDGASRPGSPRLIP

-1014 AAASSAQLEFRVSA
+1014 AGISDARFEFRVSSVIRDA
-1028 AIDDAVFEAVGIREG
+1028 AFEAVGIRADGEDV
-1043 KETILAKGRARIA
+1043 LARGRARIA
-1056 VPAEMARLRLR
+1056 VPAEMARLHLR
-1067 DVDAS
+1067 DADVS
-1072 RYDSIEVRAH
+1072 HYDSIEVRAH

>member
-1 MGDNTGSA
+1 MDVNVDGAAANA
-9 PVVAVIGAGVVGCCI
+9 PTVAVIGAGVVGCCI

-32 VRVVVLEAGDDL
+32 VRVVVLEAGDDI

-54 IVHAGFDPKPGTLK
+54 IVHAGFDPQPGTLK
-68 ARYNALGSAAFPR
+68 ARYNALGSAVYPR
-81 WANELGFAYARNGS
+81 WASELGFGYYRNGS
-95 MVAVFSDEEL
+95 MVAAFSDEEL

-115 RANGIEGLRLVGA
+115 RANGIEGLRIVDTD
-128 EEARAMEP
+128 EARAMEP
-136 ELSPEVRGALVAETG
+136 ALSSEVRGALIAETG
-151 AICDPYGVAYGAA
+151 AICDPYGITYGAA

-169 NGAEFLFDERVVG
+169 NGAEFLFDERAVA
-182 IERIGA
+182 IDRATA
-188 PAPGAGSGAEPSP
+188 P
-201 TDAAGSIAA
+201 
-210 SDASGAGTGA
+210 
-220 APRAGGAA
+220 
-228 SAAGEPVSPT
+228 
-238 ARWRIR
+238 RWRIR
-244 TASGLVVDAAA
+244 TTSGLVVEAVA
-255 VVNATGVHAD
+255 VVNAAGVHAD
-265 EINNLVSERKLE
+265 EINNLVSGRKLE

-283 DYILYDS
+283 DYILYES
-290 SLGALFH
+290 SLGSLFRH
-297 RTVFQVP
+297 TVFQVP
-304 GPFGK
+304 GPAGK

-324 PDAMPQDSKDSLGT
+324 PNAVPQQSKESLGT
-338 TRDGLSFIME
+338 TREGLEFIVD

-354 PGCSTRGMI
+354 PGCSTRGQI

-370 ASGASRDFVVGEAAD
+370 ASGASRDFVVGEAPD
-385 APGFFNAACIDSPG
+385 APRFFNAACIDSPG

-406 AEDLSRSV
+406 AEDLSWRIAEV
-414 AAALGA
+414 LAV
-420 GENPSFDPVRRSLP
+420 GENPSFDPIRRP
-434 PLATMG
+434 RPLLAMMD
-440 EDGVERAIAADPA
+440 EAGVERAIAEDSA

-462 KVSEGEIVAALRG
+462 KVSEGEIIAALRG

-489 GAMMGACHG
+489 GAMMGECHG

-538 ETARSEALA
+538 EAAQTE
-547 RSGKGRA
+547 
-554 GDAPGASAGSA
+554 GSA
-565 APSDAAPAFDAYDV
+565 SSVLAPAQAAYDV

-597 RGARVA
+597 RGAHVL
-603 MIDRGTR
+603 MVDRGTR
-610 LGGILGQCIHSGFGL
+610 LGGILCQCVHCGFGL

-638 EREGADLAGL
+638 EREGAELVDLGI
-648 GVDVREGSTVLS
+648 DVEEGATVLS
-660 VRRVEGASAEGSPEE
+660 VCRVEDAS
-675 GADGAGGS
+675 
-683 GMPSSPAALSRTR
+683 
-696 TVAVP
+696 
-701 ASPASSCAAGFE
+701 AGFE
-713 LGVASPA
+713 LGIAAPS
-720 GYRRIRCRALVLAT
+720 GYRRVRCRALVLAT

-826 ELCSTVTRV
+826 TLCSTVTRV

-849 DPATRAPIPGTERRV
+849 DPKTRQPIPGTERRIE
-864 ACDTLVLSVG
+864 CDTLVLSVG
-874 LIPEND
+874 LIPENG
-880 LADMLGA
+880 LADMLDC
-887 EADPATGG
+887 ESDPATGG
-895 PAVDGSFQTT
+895 PKVDGSFQTS

-935 AAAWALGEPAVAGAQ
+935 AAMWALETDADEGSRMGAVADGVVDGVGTDRSARLND
-950 APHAGERAA
+950 AEGERSNDM
-959 GEPEPSEDA
+959 PCP
-968 GSGSGAAGTR
+968 GSPR
-978 PSKAS
+978 LI
-983 AGDGSDRA
+983 
-991 AASCAVP
+991 P

-1004 VGHVVPQRLA
+1004 VGHVVPQRLVA
-1014 AAASSAQLEFRVSA
+1014 DTSDVRFEFRVSSVIRDA
-1028 AIDDAVFEAVGIREG
+1028 AFEAVGIRADGEDV
-1043 KETILAKGRARIA
+1043 LAHGRARIA

-1067 DVDAS
+1067 GADVS

>member
-1 MGDNTGSA
+1 MDVNVDGAAANA
-9 PVVAVIGAGVVGCCI
+9 PTVAVIGAGVVGCCV

-32 VRVVVLEAGDDL
+32 VRVVVLEAGDDI

-54 IVHAGFDPKPGTLK
+54 IVHAGFDPQPGTLK
-68 ARYNALGSAAFPR
+68 ARYNALGSVLYPR
-81 WANELGFAYARNGS
+81 WASELGFGYYRNGS
-95 MVAVFSDEEL
+95 MVAAFSDEEL

-115 RANGIEGLRLVGA
+115 RANGIGGLRIVDA
-128 EEARAMEP
+128 DEARAMEP
-136 ELSPEVRGALVAETG
+136 ALSSEVRGALIAETG
-151 AICDPYGVAYGAA
+151 AICDPYGITYGAA

-169 NGAEFLFDERVVG
+169 NGAEFLFDERVVA
-182 IERIGA
+182 IDRA
-188 PAPGAGSGAEPSP
+188 
-201 TDAAGSIAA
+201 
-210 SDASGAGTGA
+210 A
-220 APRAGGAA
+220 AP
-228 SAAGEPVSPT
+228 
-238 ARWRIR
+238 RWRIR
-244 TASGLVVDAAA
+244 TTSGLVVEADA
-255 VVNATGVHAD
+255 VVNAAGVHAD
-265 EINNLVSERKLE
+265 EINNLVSGRKLE

-283 DYILYDS
+283 DYILYES
-290 SLGALFH
+290 SLGSLFRH
-297 RTVFQVP
+297 TVFQVP
-304 GPFGK
+304 GPAGK

-314 PTVHGNLFVG
+314 PTAHGNLFIG
-324 PDAMPQDSKDSLGT
+324 PNAVPQQSKENLGT
-338 TRDGLSFIME
+338 TREGLDFIVD

-354 PGCSTRGMI
+354 PDCSTRGQI

-370 ASGASRDFVVGEAAD
+370 ASGASRDFVVGEAPD
-385 APGFFNAACIDSPG
+385 APRFFNAACIDSPG

-406 AEDLSRSV
+406 AEDLAQQIAEV
-414 AAALGA
+414 LAV
-420 GENPSFDPVRRSLP
+420 GENPLFDPIRRP
-434 PLATMG
+434 RPLLVMMDEA
-440 EDGVERAIAADPA
+440 GVERAIAEDSA

-462 KVSEGEIVAALRG
+462 KVSEGEIIAALRG

-489 GAMMGACHG
+489 GAMMGECHG

-538 ETARSEALA
+538 EATQTE
-547 RSGKGRA
+547 
-554 GDAPGASAGSA
+554 GSA
-565 APSDAAPAFDAYDV
+565 SSVLAPAQAAYDV

-597 RGARVA
+597 RGAHVL
-603 MIDRGTR
+603 MVDRGTR
-610 LGGILGQCIHSGFGL
+610 LGGILGQCVHSGFGL

-638 EREGADLAGL
+638 EREGAELADL
-648 GVDVREGSTVLS
+648 GVDVEEGATVLS
-660 VRRVEGASAEGSPEE
+660 VCRVEDAS
-675 GADGAGGS
+675 
-683 GMPSSPAALSRTR
+683 
-696 TVAVP
+696 
-701 ASPASSCAAGFE
+701 AGFE
-713 LGVASPA
+713 LGIAAPS
-720 GYRRIRCRALVLAT
+720 GYRRARCRALVLAT

-826 ELCSTVTRV
+826 TLCSTVTRV

-849 DPATRAPIPGTERRV
+849 DPKTRQPIPGTERRIE
-864 ACDTLVLSVG
+864 CDTLVLSVG
-874 LIPEND
+874 LIPENG
-880 LADMLGA
+880 LADMLGC
-887 EADPATGG
+887 ESDPATGG
-895 PAVDGSFQTT
+895 PKVDGSFQTS
-905 VPGAFSCGNSLH
+905 VPGVFSCGNSLH

-935 AAAWALGEPAVAGAQ
+935 AATWALETDV
-950 APHAGERAA
+950 
-959 GEPEPSEDA
+959 DA
-968 GSGSGAAGTR
+968 GSRMGAVADGVVDGVGTDRSARLNDAEGERSNDTPCPGSPR
-978 PSKAS
+978 LI
-983 AGDGSDRA
+983 
-991 AASCAVP
+991 P

-1004 VGHVVPQRLA
+1004 VGHVVPQRLVA
-1014 AAASSAQLEFRVSA
+1014 DTSDVRFEFRVSSVIRDA
-1028 AIDDAVFEAVGIREG
+1028 AFEAVGIRADGEDV
-1043 KETILAKGRARIA
+1043 LAHGRARIA

-1067 DVDAS
+1067 GADVS

>member
-1 MGDNTGSA
+1 MSVNGGSK
-9 PVVAVIGAGVVGCCI
+9 PTVAVIGAGVVGCCI

-32 VRVVVLEAGDDL
+32 VRVVVLEAGDDI

-54 IVHAGFDPKPGTLK
+54 IVHAGFDPQPGTLK
-68 ARYNALGSAAFPR
+68 ARYNALGSAVYPR
-81 WANELGFAYARNGS
+81 WASELGFGYYRNGS
-95 MVAVFSDEEL
+95 MVAAFSDEEL

-115 RANGIEGLRLVGA
+115 HANGIEGLRIVDA
-128 EEARAMEP
+128 DEARAMEP
-136 ELSPEVRGALVAETG
+136 ALSSEVRGALIAETG
-151 AICDPYGVAYGAA
+151 AICDPYGITYGAA

-169 NGAEFLFDERVVG
+169 NGAEFLFDERVVA
-182 IERIGA
+182 IDR
-188 PAPGAGSGAEPSP
+188 
-201 TDAAGSIAA
+201 
-210 SDASGAGTGA
+210 SDG
-220 APRAGGAA
+220 
-228 SAAGEPVSPT
+228 
-238 ARWRIR
+238 RWRVR
-244 TASGLVVDAAA
+244 TSSGLVVEADA
-255 VVNATGVHAD
+255 VVNAAGVHAD
-265 EINNLVSERKLE
+265 EINNLVSRHTLE

-283 DYILYDS
+283 DYILYES
-290 SLGALFH
+290 SLGSLFRH
-297 RTVFQVP
+297 TVFQVP
-304 GPFGK
+304 GPAGK

-314 PTVHGNLFVG
+314 PTVHGNLFIG
-324 PDAMPQDSKDSLGT
+324 PNAVPQQSRENLGT
-338 TRDGLSFIME
+338 TREGLDFIVD

-354 PGCSTRGMI
+354 PDCSTRGMI

-370 ASGASRDFVVGEAAD
+370 ASGASRDFVVGEAPD
-385 APGFFNAACIDSPG
+385 APRFFNAACIDSPG

-406 AEDLSRSV
+406 AEDLSRRI
-414 AAALGA
+414 AEALA
-420 GENPSFDPVRRSLP
+420 VEENPLFDPIRRP
-434 PLATMG
+434 RPLLVMMDEA
-440 EDGVERAIAADPA
+440 GVERAIAEDSA

-462 KVSEGEIVAALRG
+462 KVSEGEIIAALRG

-489 GAMMGACHG
+489 GAMMGECHG

-538 ETARSEALA
+538 EMAQTE
-547 RSGKGRA
+547 
-554 GDAPGASAGSA
+554 GSA
-565 APSDAAPAFDAYDV
+565 ASMLAPAQAAYDV
-579 AVVGA
+579 AIVGA

-597 RGARVA
+597 RGVRVL
-603 MIDRGTR
+603 MVDRGTR
-610 LGGILGQCIHSGFGL
+610 LGGILGQCVHSGFGL

-638 EREGADLAGL
+638 EREGAELADL
-648 GVDVREGSTVLS
+648 GVDVEEGATVLS
-660 VRRVEGASAEGSPEE
+660 VCRVEDAS
-675 GADGAGGS
+675 
-683 GMPSSPAALSRTR
+683 
-696 TVAVP
+696 
-701 ASPASSCAAGFE
+701 AGFE
-713 LGVASPA
+713 LGIAAPS
-720 GYRRIRCRALVLAT
+720 GYRRARCRALVLAT

-826 ELCSTVTRV
+826 TLCSTVTRV

-849 DPATRAPIPGTERRV
+849 DPKTRQPIPGTERRIE
-864 ACDTLVLSVG
+864 CDTLVLSVG
-874 LIPEND
+874 LVPENG
-880 LADMLGA
+880 LADMLGC
-887 EADPATGG
+887 ESDPATGG
-895 PAVDGSFQTT
+895 PKVDGSFQTS
-905 VPGAFSCGNSLH
+905 VPGVFSCGNSLH

-935 AAAWALGEPAVAGAQ
+935 AATWALETDV
-950 APHAGERAA
+950 
-959 GEPEPSEDA
+959 DA
-968 GSGSGAAGTR
+968 GSRMGAVADGMADGAGT
-978 PSKAS
+978 
-983 AGDGSDRA
+983 DGSARSDA
-991 AASCAVP
+991 AMGERSDGASRPGSPRLIP

-1014 AAASSAQLEFRVSA
+1014 AGISDAQFEFRVSSVIRDA
-1028 AIDDAVFEAVGIREG
+1028 AFEAVGIRADGEDV
-1043 KETILAKGRARIA
+1043 LARGRARIA
-1056 VPAEMARLRLR
+1056 VPAEMARLHLR
-1067 DVDAS
+1067 DADVS
-1072 RYDSIEVRAH
+1072 HYDSIEVRAH